1 MKNNLRYGIRKHK
14 LGAASVFLGTMI
26 VVGMGQDKEAAASE
40 QKTTTVEENG
50 NSATDNKT
58 SETQTTAT
66 NVNHI
71 EETQSYN
78 ATVTE
83 QPSNATQVT
92 TEEAPKAVQAPQT
105 AQPANIETVKE
116 EVVKEEAKPQVKET
130 TQSQDNSGDQRQV
143 DLTPKKATQNQVAE
157 TQVEVAQPR
166 TASESKPR
174 VTRSA
179 DVAEAKEASNAKV
192 ETGTDVT
199 SKVTVEIGSIE
210 GHNNTNKVEPHAG
223 QRAVLKYKLK
233 FENGLHQGDYF
244 DFTLSNNVNTHGV
257 STARKVPEIKN
268 GSVVMATGEVLEG
281 GKIRYTFT
289 NDIEDKVDVTAELE
303 INLFIDPK
311 TVQTNGNQTITSTLN
326 EEQTSKELDVKYKDG
341 IGNYYA
347 NLNGSIETFNKANN
361 RFSHVAFI
369 KPNNGK
375 TTSVT
380 VTGTLMK
387 GSNQNGNQPKVRI
400 FEYLGNNE
408 DIAKSVYANTTD
420 TSKFK
425 EVTSN
430 MSGNLNLQNNGSY
443 SLNIENLDKTYV
455 VHYDGEYLN
464 GTDEVDFRTQ
474 MVGHPEQLYK
484 YYYDRGYTLTWDN
497 GLVLYSNKANG
508 NGKNGPI
515 IQNNKFEYKEDTIKE
530 TLTGQYDKN
539 LVTTVEE
546 EYDSS
551 TLDIDYH
558 TAIDGG
564 GGYVDGYIETI
575 EETDSSAID
584 IDYHTA
590 VDSEAGHVGG
600 YTESSEESNPIDFEE
615 STHENSKHHAD
626 VVEYE
631 EDTNPG
637 GGQVTTE
644 SNLVEFDEE
653 STKGIVTGAVS
664 DHTTVEDTKEYT
676 TESNLIELVDE
687 LPEEHGQAQGPV
699 EEITENNHHISHS
712 GLGTENGHGNYD
724 VIEEIEENSHVD
736 IKSELGYEGG
746 QNSGN
751 QSFEE
756 DTEEDKPKYEQ
767 GGNIVDIDFDSVPQ
781 IHGQNKGNQS
791 FEEDTEKD
799 KPKYEHG
806 GNIIDIDFDSVPH
819 IHGFNKH
826 TEIIE
831 EDTNPGGGQ
840 VTTESNLVEFDEEST
855 KGIVTGAVSDHT
867 TVEDTK
873 EYTTESNLIELVD
886 ELPEEHGQAQGPIE
900 EITEN
905 NHHISHSGLGTE
917 NGHGN
922 YDVIEEIEE
931 NSHVDIKSELGYE
944 GGQNSGNQSF
954 EEDTEEDKPKYEQG
968 GNIVDI
974 DFDSVPQIH
983 GQNKGNQSF
992 EEDTEKDKP
1001 KYEQGGNIIDIDFD
1015 SVPHIHGFNKHTEI
1029 IEEDTNKDKP
1039 NYQFGG
1045 HNSVDFEEDT
1055 LPQVSG
1061 HNEGQQTIEEDTTP
1075 PIVPPTPPT
1084 PEVPSE
1090 PETPTPPT
1098 PEVPSEPETPTPPTP
1113 EVPTEPG
1120 KPIPPAKEEPK
1131 KPSKP
1136 VEQGKVVT
1144 PVIEINEK
1152 VKAVVPTKKAQSK
1165 KSELPETGGEEST
1178 NNGMLFGGLFS
1189 ILGLALLRRNKKNH
1203 KA

>member
-50 NSATDNKT
+50 NSATDNKV
-58 SETQTTAT
+58 SETQTTTT
-66 NVNHI
+66 NVNTI
-71 EETQSYN
+71 DETQSYS
-78 ATVTE
+78 ATATE

-105 AQPANIETVKE
+105 AQPANVETVKE
-116 EVVKEEAKPQVKET
+116 EVVKEEANPQVKET

-166 TASESKPR
+166 TALESKPR
-174 VTRSA
+174 
-179 DVAEAKEASNAKV
+179 
-192 ETGTDVT
+192 VT
-199 SKVTVEIGSIE
+199 SKVTVEDESKIE
-210 GHNNTNKVEPHAG
+210 APKGNNVQPHEG
-223 QRAVLKYKLK
+223 QRVVLKYKLK
-233 FENGLHQGDYF
+233 FQDGLKTGDYF

-257 STARKVPEIKN
+257 ATTRKVPDIKN
-268 GSVVMATGEVLEG
+268 GSLVMAKGQVLDNG
-281 GKIRYTFT
+281 RIRYTFT
-289 NDIEDKVDVTAELE
+289 DYIKDKVNVTANLE

-311 TVQTNGNQTITSTLN
+311 TVQSNGQQTITSKLN
-326 EEQTSKELDVKYKDG
+326 GKETSGTMQITYKDG
-341 IGNYYA
+341 VKNQYT
-347 NLNGSIETFNKANN
+347 NVNGSIETFDKEKNK
-361 RFSHVAFI
+361 FTHVAYI
-369 KPNNGK
+369 KPINGNNSD
-375 TTSVT
+375 SVT
-380 VTGTLMK
+380 VTGMLTQ
-387 GSNQNGNQPKVRI
+387 GSNENGTQPNVKI
-400 FEYLGNNE
+400 YEYVGVENGLPQ
-408 DIAKSVYANTTD
+408 SVYANTVDSTQLKD
-420 TSKFK
+420 
-425 EVTSN
+425 VTN
-430 MSGNLNLQNNGSY
+430 QMGDKLKVQNNGSY
-443 SLNIENLDKTYV
+443 SLNFDKLDKTYV
-455 VHYDGEYLN
+455 IHYTGDYLN
-464 GTDEVDFRTQ
+464 GTSEVNFRTQ
-474 MVGHPEQLYK
+474 LTGYPENRYK
-484 YYYDRGYTLTWDN
+484 TYYYYNNGYTLTWDN

-508 NGKNGPI
+508 DGKYGPI
-515 IQNNKFEYKEDTIKE
+515 VDSNNFEFSEDSGNGSIS
-530 TLTGQYDKN
+530 GQYDAKQIIE
-539 LVTTVEE
+539 TEE
-546 EYDSS
+546 NQDN
-551 TLDIDYH
+551 TPLDIDYH
-558 TAIDGG
+558 TAIDGE

-712 GLGTENGHGNYD
+712 GLGTENGHGNYG

-767 GGNIVDIDFDSVPQ
+767 GGNIIDIDFDSVPQ
-781 IHGQNKGNQS
+781 IHG
-791 FEEDTEKD
+791 
-799 KPKYEHG
+799 
-806 GNIIDIDFDSVPH
+806 
-819 IHGFNKH
+819 FNKH
-826 TEIIE
+826 
-831 EDTNPGGGQ
+831 N
-840 VTTESNLVEFDEEST
+840 
-855 KGIVTGAVSDHT
+855 
-867 TVEDTK
+867 
-873 EYTTESNLIELVD
+873 
-886 ELPEEHGQAQGPIE
+886 
-900 EITEN
+900 
-905 NHHISHSGLGTE
+905 
-917 NGHGN
+917 
-922 YDVIEEIEE
+922 
-931 NSHVDIKSELGYE
+931 
-944 GGQNSGNQSF
+944 
-954 EEDTEEDKPKYEQG
+954 
-968 GNIVDI
+968 
-974 DFDSVPQIH
+974 
-983 GQNKGNQSF
+983 
-992 EEDTEKDKP
+992 
-1001 KYEQGGNIIDIDFD
+1001 
-1015 SVPHIHGFNKHTEI
+1015 EI

-1055 LPQVSG
+1055 LPKVSG
-1061 HNEGQQTIEEDTTP
+1061 QNEGQQTIEEDTTP
-1075 PIVPPTPPT
+1075 PTPPT

-1090 PETPTPPT
+1090 PGTPTPPT
-1098 PEVPSEPETPTPPTP
+1098 PEVPSEPGKPTPPTP
-1113 EVPTEPG
+1113 EVPAEPG
-1120 KPIPPAKEEPK
+1120 KPVPPAKEEPK

-1152 VKAVVPTKKAQSK
+1152 VKAVAPTKQKQAK

-1178 NNGMLFGGLFS
+1178 NKGMLFGGLFS

>member
-83 QPSNATQVT
+83 QPSNTTQVT

-105 AQPANIETVKE
+105 AQPANVETVKE
-116 EVVKEEAKPQVKET
+116 EEKPQVKET
-130 TQSQDNSGDQRQV
+130 TQPQDNSGNQRQV
-143 DLTPKKATQNQVAE
+143 DLTPKKVTQNQGTE

-179 DVAEAKEASNAKV
+179 DVAEAKEASDVSEVK
-192 ETGTDVT
+192 GTDVT
-199 SKVTVEIGSIE
+199 SKVTVESGSIE
-210 GHNNTNKVEPHAG
+210 APQGNKVEPHAG
-223 QRAVLKYKLK
+223 QRVVLKYKLK
-233 FENGLHQGDYF
+233 FADGLKRGDYF
-244 DFTLSNNVNTHGV
+244 DFTLSNNVNTYGV

-268 GSVVMATGEVLEG
+268 GSVVMATGEILG
-281 GKIRYTFT
+281 NGNIRYTFT
-289 NDIEDKVDVTAELE
+289 NEIEHKVEVTANLE

-311 TVQTNGNQTITSTLN
+311 TVQSNGEQKITSKLN
-326 EEQTSKELDVKYKDG
+326 GEETEKTIPVVYNPGVSNSYTNV
-341 IGNYYA
+341 
-347 NLNGSIETFNKANN
+347 NGSIETFNKESNKFTHIAY
-361 RFSHVAFI
+361 I
-369 KPNNGK
+369 KPMNGNQSN
-375 TTSVT
+375 TVS
-380 VTGTLMK
+380 VTGTLTE
-387 GSNQNGNQPKVRI
+387 GSNLAGGQPTVKVY
-400 FEYLGNNE
+400 EYLGKKDE
-408 DIAKSVYANTTD
+408 LPQSVYANTSD
-420 TSKFK
+420 TNKFK
-425 EVTSN
+425 DVTKEMNGKLSV
-430 MSGNLNLQNNGSY
+430 QDNGSY
-443 SLNIENLDKTYV
+443 SLNLDKLDKTYV
-455 VHYDGEYLN
+455 IHYTGEYLQGSDQVN
-464 GTDEVDFRTQ
+464 FRTELY
-474 MVGHPEQLYK
+474 GYPERAYK
-484 YYYDRGYTLTWDN
+484 SYYVYGGYRLTWDN
-497 GLVLYSNKANG
+497 GLVLYSNKADG
-508 NGKNGPI
+508 NGKNGQI
-515 IQNNKFEYKEDTIKE
+515 IQDNDFEYKEDTAKG
-530 TLTGQYDKN
+530 TMSGQYDAKQIIE
-539 LVTTVEE
+539 TEE
-546 EYDSS
+546 NQDN
-551 TLDIDYH
+551 TPLDIDYH
-558 TAIDGG
+558 TAIDGE

-664 DHTTVEDTKEYT
+664 DHTTIEDTKEYT

-687 LPEEHGQAQGPV
+687 LPEEHGQAQGPI

-712 GLGTENGHGNYD
+712 GLGTENGHGNYG

-781 IHGQNKGNQS
+781 IHGQNKGDQS

-806 GNIIDIDFDSVPH
+806 GNIIDIDFDSVPQ

-826 TEIIE
+826 
-831 EDTNPGGGQ
+831 N
-840 VTTESNLVEFDEEST
+840 
-855 KGIVTGAVSDHT
+855 
-867 TVEDTK
+867 
-873 EYTTESNLIELVD
+873 
-886 ELPEEHGQAQGPIE
+886 
-900 EITEN
+900 
-905 NHHISHSGLGTE
+905 
-917 NGHGN
+917 
-922 YDVIEEIEE
+922 
-931 NSHVDIKSELGYE
+931 
-944 GGQNSGNQSF
+944 
-954 EEDTEEDKPKYEQG
+954 
-968 GNIVDI
+968 
-974 DFDSVPQIH
+974 
-983 GQNKGNQSF
+983 
-992 EEDTEKDKP
+992 
-1001 KYEQGGNIIDIDFD
+1001 
-1015 SVPHIHGFNKHTEI
+1015 EI

-1055 LPQVSG
+1055 LPKVSG
-1061 HNEGQQTIEEDTTP
+1061 QNEGQQTIEEDTT
-1075 PIVPPTPPT
+1075 PPTPPT

-1113 EVPTEPG
+1113 EVPAEPG
-1120 KPIPPAKEEPK
+1120 KPVPPAKEEPK

-1152 VKAVVPTKKAQSK
+1152 VKAVAPTKKAQSK

-1178 NNGMLFGGLFS
+1178 NKGMLFGGLFS
-1189 ILGLALLRRNKKNH
+1189 ILGLALLRRNKKNN

>member
-105 AQPANIETVKE
+105 AQPANLETVKE

-157 TQVEVAQPR
+157 IQVEVAQPR
-166 TASESKPR
+166 TVSESKPR

-179 DVAEAKEASNAKV
+179 DVVDAKEAKV

-199 SKVTVEIGSIE
+199 SKVTVTESSIE

-233 FENGLHQGDYF
+233 FEDGLKKGDYF
-244 DFTLSNNVNTHGV
+244 DFTLSNNVNTYGV
-257 STARKVPEIKN
+257 STARKLPEIKN
-268 GSVVMATGEVLEG
+268 GSVVMATGQLLG
-281 GKIRYTFT
+281 DGKIRYTFT
-289 NDIEDKVDVTAELE
+289 DYIDYKVNVTANLNL
-303 INLFIDPK
+303 NLFIDPRIVK
-311 TVQTNGNQTITSTLN
+311 NNGEETL
-326 EEQTSKELDVKYKDG
+326 TSKLNGKNTEKKIEVEYKDG
-341 IGNYYA
+341 IGKYYT
-347 NLNGSIETFNKANN
+347 NLNGSIETFNKADNK
-361 RFSHVAFI
+361 FTHVAYV
-369 KPNNGK
+369 KPINGNK
-375 TTSVT
+375 SESVSI
-380 VTGTLMK
+380 TGSLTQ
-387 GSNQNGNQPKVRI
+387 GSNVSGDSPIVKVY
-400 FEYLGNNE
+400 EYQGKETDLP
-408 DIAKSVYANTTD
+408 KSVSVNLTD
-420 TSKFK
+420 NSKFK
-425 EVTSN
+425 DVTSDMQN
-430 MSGNLNLQNNGSY
+430 KLTVQENGNYQLNL
-443 SLNIENLDKTYV
+443 EKLDKTYV
-455 VHYDGEYLN
+455 IHYTGEYSKE
-464 GTDEVDFRTQ
+464 TDEVNFRTQ
-474 MVGHPEQLYK
+474 VSAYPENSYR
-484 YYYDRGYTLTWDN
+484 YYSYYNNHYTLTWDN

-508 NGKNGPI
+508 DGKYGPI
-515 IQNNKFEYKEDTIKE
+515 VDSNNFEFSEDSGNGSIS
-530 TLTGQYDKN
+530 GQYDAKQIIE
-539 LVTTVEE
+539 TEE
-546 EYDSS
+546 NQDN
-551 TLDIDYH
+551 TPLDIDYH
-558 TAIDGG
+558 TAIDGE

-637 GGQVTTE
+637 GGQVITE

-653 STKGIVTGAVS
+653 STKGI
-664 DHTTVEDTKEYT
+664 
-676 TESNLIELVDE
+676 L
-687 LPEEHGQAQGPV
+687 
-699 EEITENNHHISHS
+699 
-712 GLGTENGHGNYD
+712 
-724 VIEEIEENSHVD
+724 
-736 IKSELGYEGG
+736 
-746 QNSGN
+746 
-751 QSFEE
+751 
-756 DTEEDKPKYEQ
+756 
-767 GGNIVDIDFDSVPQ
+767 
-781 IHGQNKGNQS
+781 
-791 FEEDTEKD
+791 
-799 KPKYEHG
+799 
-806 GNIIDIDFDSVPH
+806 
-819 IHGFNKH
+819 
-826 TEIIE
+826 
-831 EDTNPGGGQ
+831 
-840 VTTESNLVEFDEEST
+840 
-855 KGIVTGAVSDHT
+855 TGAVSDHT

-922 YDVIEEIEE
+922 YGVIEEIEE

-983 GQNKGNQSF
+983 GQNNGNQSF

-1001 KYEQGGNIIDIDFD
+1001 KYEHGGNIIDIDFD

-1039 NYQFGG
+1039 SYQFGG

-1055 LPQVSG
+1055 LPKVSG
-1061 HNEGQQTIEEDTTP
+1061 QNEGQQTIEEDTT
-1075 PIVPPTPPT
+1075 PPTPPT

-1113 EVPTEPG
+1113 EVPSEPEIPTPPTPEVPSEPETPTPPTPEVPAEPETPTPPTPEVPAEPG
-1120 KPIPPAKEEPK
+1120 KPVPPAKEEPK

-1152 VKAVVPTKKAQSK
+1152 VKAVAPTKKAQSK
-1165 KSELPETGGEEST
+1165 KSELPETGGEEPT
-1178 NNGMLFGGLFS
+1178 NKGMLFGGLFS

>member
-50 NSATDNKT
+50 NSATDNKVN
-58 SETQTTAT
+58 ETQTTTT
-66 NVNHI
+66 NVNTI
-71 EETQSYN
+71 DETQSYS
-78 ATVTE
+78 ATATE

-92 TEEAPKAVQAPQT
+92 TEKAPKAVQAVQAPQT
-105 AQPANIETVKE
+105 AQPANLETVKE

-166 TASESKPR
+166 TVSESKPR

-179 DVAEAKEASNAKV
+179 DVAEAKEASDVSEVK
-192 ETGTDVT
+192 GTDVT
-199 SKVTVEIGSIE
+199 SKVTVTESSIE

-257 STARKVPEIKN
+257 STVRKVPDILN
-268 GSVVMATGEVLEG
+268 GSLVMATGKVLGE

-289 NDIEDKVDVTAELE
+289 DYINNKVNVTANLE

-311 TVQTNGNQTITSTLN
+311 TVQDNGNQKITSMINDHETEKTIPISYN
-326 EEQTSKELDVKYKDG
+326 PGVSNT
-341 IGNYYA
+341 YA
-347 NLNGSIETFNKANN
+347 NINGSIETFNKADNK
-361 RFSHVAFI
+361 FTHVAYI
-369 KPNNGK
+369 IPKNGMS
-375 TTSVT
+375 TESATI
-380 VTGTLMK
+380 TGTLMK
-387 GSNQNGNQPKVRI
+387 GSNSNGNSPTVKI
-400 FEYLGNNE
+400 FEVLESNKE
-408 DIAKSVYANTTD
+408 LPKSVYANIND
-420 TSKFK
+420 TNTFK
-425 EVTSN
+425 DVTSQ
-430 MSGNLNLQNNGSY
+430 MKDNLTVSENGSY
-443 SLNIENLDKTYV
+443 SLNIENLNKTYV
-455 VHYDGEYLN
+455 VHYSGEYLS
-464 GTDEVDFRTQ
+464 GSHEVDFRTQ
-474 MVGHPEQLYK
+474 MTGHPKQQSI
-484 YYYDRGYTLTWDN
+484 YYYNHGYTLTWDN

-508 NGKNGPI
+508 DGKYGPI
-515 IQNNKFEYKEDTIKE
+515 VDSNNFEFSEDSGNGSIS
-530 TLTGQYDKN
+530 GQYDAKQIIE
-539 LVTTVEE
+539 TEE
-546 EYDSS
+546 NQDN
-551 TLDIDYH
+551 TPLDIDYH
-558 TAIDGG
+558 TAIDGE

-687 LPEEHGQAQGPV
+687 LPEEHGQAQGPI

-712 GLGTENGHGNYD
+712 GLGTENGHGNYG

-767 GGNIVDIDFDSVPQ
+767 GDNIVDIDFDSVPQ
-781 IHGQNKGNQS
+781 IHGQNKGDQS

-831 EDTNPGGGQ
+831 EDTN
-840 VTTESNLVEFDEEST
+840 
-855 KGIVTGAVSDHT
+855 
-867 TVEDTK
+867 
-873 EYTTESNLIELVD
+873 
-886 ELPEEHGQAQGPIE
+886 
-900 EITEN
+900 
-905 NHHISHSGLGTE
+905 
-917 NGHGN
+917 
-922 YDVIEEIEE
+922 
-931 NSHVDIKSELGYE
+931 
-944 GGQNSGNQSF
+944 
-954 EEDTEEDKPKYEQG
+954 
-968 GNIVDI
+968 
-974 DFDSVPQIH
+974 
-983 GQNKGNQSF
+983 
-992 EEDTEKDKP
+992 
-1001 KYEQGGNIIDIDFD
+1001 
-1015 SVPHIHGFNKHTEI
+1015 
-1029 IEEDTNKDKP
+1029 KDKP

-1045 HNSVDFEEDT
+1045 HNIVDFEEDT
-1055 LPQVSG
+1055 LPKVSG
-1061 HNEGQQTIEEDTTP
+1061 QNEGQQTIEEDTT
-1075 PIVPPTPPT
+1075 PPTPPT

-1113 EVPTEPG
+1113 EVPSEPETPTPPTPEVPSEPETPTPPTPEVPAEPG
-1120 KPIPPAKEEPK
+1120 KPVPPAKEEPK

-1152 VKAVVPTKKAQSK
+1152 VKAVAPTKKAQSK

-1178 NNGMLFGGLFS
+1178 NKGMLFGGLFS
-1189 ILGLALLRRNKKNH
+1189 ILGLALLRRNKKNN

>member
-105 AQPANIETVKE
+105 AQPANVETVKE
-116 EVVKEEAKPQVKET
+116 EEKPQVKET
-130 TQSQDNSGDQRQV
+130 TQPQDNSGNQRQV
-143 DLTPKKATQNQVAE
+143 DLTPKKVTQNQGTE

-179 DVAEAKEASNAKV
+179 DVAEAKEASDVSEVK
-192 ETGTDVT
+192 GTDVT
-199 SKVTVEIGSIE
+199 SKVTVESGSIE
-210 GHNNTNKVEPHAG
+210 APQGNKVEPHAG
-223 QRAVLKYKLK
+223 QRVVLKYKLK
-233 FENGLHQGDYF
+233 FADGLKRGDYF
-244 DFTLSNNVNTHGV
+244 DFTLSNNVNTYGV

-268 GSVVMATGEVLEG
+268 GSVVMATGEILG
-281 GKIRYTFT
+281 NGNIRYTFT
-289 NDIEDKVDVTAELE
+289 NEIEHKVEVTANLE

-311 TVQTNGNQTITSTLN
+311 TVQSNGEQKITSKLN
-326 EEQTSKELDVKYKDG
+326 GEETEKTIPVVYNPGVSNSYTNV
-341 IGNYYA
+341 
-347 NLNGSIETFNKANN
+347 NGSIETFNKESNKFTHIAY
-361 RFSHVAFI
+361 I
-369 KPNNGK
+369 KPMNGNQSN
-375 TTSVT
+375 TVS
-380 VTGTLMK
+380 VTGTLTE
-387 GSNQNGNQPKVRI
+387 GSNLAGGQPTVKVY
-400 FEYLGNNE
+400 EYLGKKDE
-408 DIAKSVYANTTD
+408 LPQSVYANTSD
-420 TSKFK
+420 TNKFK
-425 EVTSN
+425 DVTKEMNGKLSV
-430 MSGNLNLQNNGSY
+430 QDNGSY
-443 SLNIENLDKTYV
+443 SLNLDKLDKTYV
-455 VHYDGEYLN
+455 IHYTGEYLQGSDQVN
-464 GTDEVDFRTQ
+464 FRTELY
-474 MVGHPEQLYK
+474 GYPERAYK
-484 YYYDRGYTLTWDN
+484 SYYVYGGYRLTWDN
-497 GLVLYSNKANG
+497 GLVLYSNKADG
-508 NGKNGPI
+508 NGKNGQI
-515 IQNNKFEYKEDTIKE
+515 IQDNDFEYKEDTAKG
-530 TLTGQYDKN
+530 TMSGQYDAKQIIE
-539 LVTTVEE
+539 TEE
-546 EYDSS
+546 NQDN
-551 TLDIDYH
+551 TPLDIDYH
-558 TAIDGG
+558 TAIDGE

-664 DHTTVEDTKEYT
+664 DHTTIEDTKEYT

-687 LPEEHGQAQGPV
+687 LPEEHGQAQGPI

-712 GLGTENGHGNYD
+712 GLGTENGHGNYG

-781 IHGQNKGNQS
+781 IHGQNKGDQS

-806 GNIIDIDFDSVPH
+806 GNIIDIDFDSVPQ

-826 TEIIE
+826 
-831 EDTNPGGGQ
+831 N
-840 VTTESNLVEFDEEST
+840 
-855 KGIVTGAVSDHT
+855 
-867 TVEDTK
+867 
-873 EYTTESNLIELVD
+873 
-886 ELPEEHGQAQGPIE
+886 
-900 EITEN
+900 
-905 NHHISHSGLGTE
+905 
-917 NGHGN
+917 
-922 YDVIEEIEE
+922 
-931 NSHVDIKSELGYE
+931 
-944 GGQNSGNQSF
+944 
-954 EEDTEEDKPKYEQG
+954 
-968 GNIVDI
+968 
-974 DFDSVPQIH
+974 
-983 GQNKGNQSF
+983 
-992 EEDTEKDKP
+992 
-1001 KYEQGGNIIDIDFD
+1001 
-1015 SVPHIHGFNKHTEI
+1015 EI

-1055 LPQVSG
+1055 LPKVSG
-1061 HNEGQQTIEEDTTP
+1061 QNEGQQTIEEDTT
-1075 PIVPPTPPT
+1075 PPTPPT

-1090 PETPTPPT
+1090 PETPIPPT
-1098 PEVPSEPETPTPPTP
+1098 PEVPSEP
-1113 EVPTEPG
+1113 G
-1120 KPIPPAKEEPK
+1120 KPVPPAKEEPK

-1152 VKAVVPTKKAQSK
+1152 VKAVAPTKQKQSK

-1178 NNGMLFGGLFS
+1178 NKGMLFGGLFS
-1189 ILGLALLRRNKKNH
+1189 ILGLVLLRRNKKNN

>member
-50 NSATDNKT
+50 NSATDNKVN
-58 SETQTTAT
+58 ETQTTTT
-66 NVNHI
+66 NVNTI
-71 EETQSYN
+71 DETQSFS
-78 ATVTE
+78 ATATE

-92 TEEAPKAVQAPQT
+92 TEKAPKAVQAPQT
-105 AQPANIETVKE
+105 AQPANLETVKE
-116 EVVKEEAKPQVKET
+116 EVVKEEAKPQVET
-130 TQSQDNSGDQRQV
+130 TQPQDNSGDQRQV
-143 DLTPKKATQNQVAE
+143 DLTPKKTTQNQVAE

-179 DVAEAKEASNAKV
+179 DVVEAKEASDAKV

-199 SKVTVEIGSIE
+199 SKVTVTESSIE

-268 GSVVMATGEVLEG
+268 GSVVMATGKILEG

-326 EEQTSKELDVKYKDG
+326 GEQTSKELDVKYKDG

-361 RFSHVAFI
+361 RFTHVAFI

-375 TTSVT
+375 TTSLT

-387 GSNQNGNQPKVRI
+387 GSNQNGNQPKVRV

-425 EVTSN
+425 EVTSSMN
-430 MSGNLNLQNNGSY
+430 GNLNVQTNGSY
-443 SLNIENLDKTYV
+443 SLNLENLDKTYV

-530 TLTGQYDKN
+530 TLKGQYDKN

-558 TAIDGG
+558 TAIDGE

-653 STKGIVTGAVS
+653 STKDIVTGAVS
-664 DHTTVEDTKEYT
+664 DHTTIEDTKEYT
-676 TESNLIELVDE
+676 TEI
-687 LPEEHGQAQGPV
+687 
-699 EEITENNHHISHS
+699 
-712 GLGTENGHGNYD
+712 
-724 VIEEIEENSHVD
+724 
-736 IKSELGYEGG
+736 
-746 QNSGN
+746 
-751 QSFEE
+751 
-756 DTEEDKPKYEQ
+756 
-767 GGNIVDIDFDSVPQ
+767 
-781 IHGQNKGNQS
+781 
-791 FEEDTEKD
+791 
-799 KPKYEHG
+799 
-806 GNIIDIDFDSVPH
+806 
-819 IHGFNKH
+819 
-826 TEIIE
+826 
-831 EDTNPGGGQ
+831 
-840 VTTESNLVEFDEEST
+840 
-855 KGIVTGAVSDHT
+855 
-867 TVEDTK
+867 
-873 EYTTESNLIELVD
+873 NLIELVD

-922 YDVIEEIEE
+922 YGVIEEIEE

-944 GGQNSGNQSF
+944 GGQNSGDQSF

-983 GQNKGNQSF
+983 GQNNGNQSF

-1015 SVPHIHGFNKHTEI
+1015 SVPQIHGFNKHNEI

-1055 LPQVSG
+1055 LPKVSG
-1061 HNEGQQTIEEDTTP
+1061 QNEGQQTIEEDTTP
-1075 PIVPPTPPT
+1075 PTPPAPEVPSEPGEPTPPT

-1113 EVPTEPG
+1113 EVPSEPETPTPPTPEVPAEPG
-1120 KPIPPAKEEPK
+1120 KPVPPAKEEPK

-1152 VKAVVPTKKAQSK
+1152 VKAVAPTKQKQSK
-1165 KSELPETGGEEST
+1165 KFELPETGGEEST
-1178 NNGMLFGGLFS
+1178 NKGMLFGGLFS
-1189 ILGLALLRRNKKNH
+1189 ILGLALLRRNKKNN

>member
-58 SETQTTAT
+58 SETQTTT
-66 NVNHI
+66 NNVNTI
-71 EETQSYN
+71 DETQSYN

-83 QPSNATQVT
+83 QPSNVTQVT
-92 TEEAPKAVQAPQT
+92 TEEAPKVVQAPQT
-105 AQPANIETVKE
+105 AQPENVETVKE
-116 EVVKEEAKPQVKET
+116 EVVKEEVVKEEANPQVKET

-179 DVAEAKEASNAKV
+179 DVVDAKEASDVTEVK
-192 ETGTDVT
+192 GTDVT
-199 SKVTVEIGSIE
+199 SKVTVTESSIE
-210 GHNNTNKVEPHAG
+210 GHNNTNKVEPHEG

-233 FENGLHQGDYF
+233 FEKGLHQGDYF

-361 RFSHVAFI
+361 RFTHVAFI

-387 GSNQNGNQPKVRI
+387 GSNQNGNQPKVRV

-408 DIAKSVYANTTD
+408 EIAKSVYANTTD

-425 EVTSN
+425 EVKSN
-430 MSGNLNLQNNGSY
+430 MNGNLNVQTNGSY
-443 SLNIENLDKTYV
+443 SLNLENLDKTYV

-530 TLTGQYDKN
+530 TLKGQYDKN

-558 TAIDGG
+558 TAIDGE

-687 LPEEHGQAQGPV
+687 LA
-699 EEITENNHHISHS
+699 
-712 GLGTENGHGNYD
+712 
-724 VIEEIEENSHVD
+724 
-736 IKSELGYEGG
+736 
-746 QNSGN
+746 
-751 QSFEE
+751 
-756 DTEEDKPKYEQ
+756 
-767 GGNIVDIDFDSVPQ
+767 
-781 IHGQNKGNQS
+781 
-791 FEEDTEKD
+791 
-799 KPKYEHG
+799 
-806 GNIIDIDFDSVPH
+806 
-819 IHGFNKH
+819 
-826 TEIIE
+826 
-831 EDTNPGGGQ
+831 
-840 VTTESNLVEFDEEST
+840 
-855 KGIVTGAVSDHT
+855 
-867 TVEDTK
+867 
-873 EYTTESNLIELVD
+873 
-886 ELPEEHGQAQGPIE
+886 EEHGQAQGPIE

-983 GQNKGNQSF
+983 G
-992 EEDTEKDKP
+992 
-1001 KYEQGGNIIDIDFD
+1001 
-1015 SVPHIHGFNKHTEI
+1015 FNKHNEI

-1055 LPQVSG
+1055 LPKVSG
-1061 HNEGQQTIEEDTTP
+1061 QNEGQQTIEEDTTS
-1075 PIVPPTPPT
+1075 PTPPT

-1090 PETPTPPT
+1090 PGKPTPPT
-1098 PEVPSEPETPTPPTP
+1098 PEVPSEPGTTVPPTP
-1113 EVPTEPG
+1113 EVPAEPG
-1120 KPIPPAKEEPK
+1120 KPVPPAKEEPK

-1152 VKAVVPTKKAQSK
+1152 VKAVAPTKQKQSK

-1178 NNGMLFGGLFS
+1178 NKGMLFGGLFS

>member
-50 NSATDNKT
+50 NSATDNKVN
-58 SETQTTAT
+58 ETQTTTT
-66 NVNHI
+66 NVNTI
-71 EETQSYN
+71 DETQSYS
-78 ATVTE
+78 ATATE

-92 TEEAPKAVQAPQT
+92 TEKAPKAVQAPQT
-105 AQPANIETVKE
+105 AQPANLETVKE
-116 EVVKEEAKPQVKET
+116 EVVKEEAKPQVET
-130 TQSQDNSGDQRQV
+130 TQPQDNSGDQRQV
-143 DLTPKKATQNQVAE
+143 DLTPKKTTQNQVAE

-179 DVAEAKEASNAKV
+179 DVVEAKEASDAKV

-199 SKVTVEIGSIE
+199 SKVTVTESSIE

-268 GSVVMATGEVLEG
+268 GSVVMATGKILEG

-326 EEQTSKELDVKYKDG
+326 GEQTSKELDVKYKDG

-361 RFSHVAFI
+361 RFTHVAFI

-387 GSNQNGNQPKVRI
+387 GSNQNGNQPKVRV

-425 EVTSN
+425 EVTSSMN
-430 MSGNLNLQNNGSY
+430 GNLNVQTNGSY
-443 SLNIENLDKTYV
+443 SLNLENLDKTYV

-530 TLTGQYDKN
+530 TLKGQYDKN

-558 TAIDGG
+558 TAIDGE

-626 VVEYE
+626 VVGYE

-712 GLGTENGHGNYD
+712 GLGTENGHGNYG

-781 IHGQNKGNQS
+781 IQGQNN
-791 FEEDTEKD
+791 
-799 KPKYEHG
+799 
-806 GNIIDIDFDSVPH
+806 
-819 IHGFNKH
+819 
-826 TEIIE
+826 
-831 EDTNPGGGQ
+831 
-840 VTTESNLVEFDEEST
+840 
-855 KGIVTGAVSDHT
+855 
-867 TVEDTK
+867 
-873 EYTTESNLIELVD
+873 
-886 ELPEEHGQAQGPIE
+886 
-900 EITEN
+900 
-905 NHHISHSGLGTE
+905 
-917 NGHGN
+917 
-922 YDVIEEIEE
+922 
-931 NSHVDIKSELGYE
+931 
-944 GGQNSGNQSF
+944 
-954 EEDTEEDKPKYEQG
+954 
-968 GNIVDI
+968 
-974 DFDSVPQIH
+974 
-983 GQNKGNQSF
+983 GNQSF

-1015 SVPHIHGFNKHTEI
+1015 SVPQIHGFNKHNEI

-1045 HNSVDFEEDT
+1045 HSSVDFEEDT
-1055 LPQVSG
+1055 LPKVSG
-1061 HNEGQQTIEEDTTP
+1061 QNEGQQTIEEDTTP
-1075 PIVPPTPPT
+1075 PTPPTPEVPSEPETPVPPT

-1098 PEVPSEPETPTPPTP
+1098 PEVPA
-1113 EVPTEPG
+1113 EPG
-1120 KPIPPAKEEPK
+1120 KPVPPAKEEPK

-1152 VKAVVPTKKAQSK
+1152 VKAVAPTKQKQSK
-1165 KSELPETGGEEST
+1165 KFELPETGGEEST
-1178 NNGMLFGGLFS
+1178 NKGMLFGGLFS
-1189 ILGLALLRRNKKNH
+1189 ILGLALLRRNKKNN

>member
-1 MKNNLRYGIRKHK
+1 MHLKGDIIVKNNLRYGIRKHK

-40 QKTTTVEENG
+40 QKTTVEENG
-50 NSATDNKT
+50 NSATDNKV

-66 NVNHI
+66 NVNTI

-92 TEEAPKAVQAPQT
+92 TEEAPNAVQAPQT
-105 AQPANIETVKE
+105 AQPANVETVKE
-116 EVVKEEAKPQVKET
+116 EEKPQVKET
-130 TQSQDNSGDQRQV
+130 TQPQDNSGNQRQV
-143 DLTPKKATQNQVAE
+143 DLTPKKVTQNQGTE

-179 DVAEAKEASNAKV
+179 DVAEAKEASDVSEVK
-192 ETGTDVT
+192 GTDVT
-199 SKVTVEIGSIE
+199 SKVTVTESSIE

-257 STARKVPEIKN
+257 STVRKVPDILN
-268 GSVVMATGEVLEG
+268 GSLVMATGKVLGE

-289 NDIEDKVDVTAELE
+289 DYINNKVNVTANLE

-311 TVQTNGNQTITSTLN
+311 TVQDNGNQKITSMINDHETEKTILISYN
-326 EEQTSKELDVKYKDG
+326 PGVSNT
-341 IGNYYA
+341 YA
-347 NLNGSIETFNKANN
+347 NINGSIETFNKADNK
-361 RFSHVAFI
+361 FTHVAYI
-369 KPNNGK
+369 IPKNGMS
-375 TTSVT
+375 TESATI
-380 VTGTLMK
+380 TGTLMK
-387 GSNQNGNQPKVRI
+387 GSNSNGNSPTVKI
-400 FEYLGNNE
+400 FEVLESNKE
-408 DIAKSVYANTTD
+408 LPKSVYANIND
-420 TSKFK
+420 TNTFK
-425 EVTSN
+425 DVTSQ
-430 MSGNLNLQNNGSY
+430 MKDNLTVSENGSY
-443 SLNIENLDKTYV
+443 SLNIENLNKTYV
-455 VHYDGEYLN
+455 VHYSGEYLS
-464 GTDEVDFRTQ
+464 GSHEVDFRTQ
-474 MVGHPEQLYK
+474 MTGHPKQQSI
-484 YYYDRGYTLTWDN
+484 YYYNHGYTLTWDN

-508 NGKNGPI
+508 DGKYGPI
-515 IQNNKFEYKEDTIKE
+515 VDSNNFEFSEDSGNGSIS
-530 TLTGQYDKN
+530 GQYDAKQIIE
-539 LVTTVEE
+539 TEE
-546 EYDSS
+546 NQDN
-551 TLDIDYH
+551 TPLDIDYH
-558 TAIDGG
+558 TAIDGE

-687 LPEEHGQAQGPV
+687 LPEEHGQAQGPI

-712 GLGTENGHGNYD
+712 GLGTENGHGNYG

-781 IHGQNKGNQS
+781 IHGQNKGDQS

-831 EDTNPGGGQ
+831 EDTN
-840 VTTESNLVEFDEEST
+840 
-855 KGIVTGAVSDHT
+855 
-867 TVEDTK
+867 
-873 EYTTESNLIELVD
+873 
-886 ELPEEHGQAQGPIE
+886 
-900 EITEN
+900 
-905 NHHISHSGLGTE
+905 
-917 NGHGN
+917 
-922 YDVIEEIEE
+922 
-931 NSHVDIKSELGYE
+931 
-944 GGQNSGNQSF
+944 
-954 EEDTEEDKPKYEQG
+954 
-968 GNIVDI
+968 
-974 DFDSVPQIH
+974 
-983 GQNKGNQSF
+983 
-992 EEDTEKDKP
+992 
-1001 KYEQGGNIIDIDFD
+1001 
-1015 SVPHIHGFNKHTEI
+1015 
-1029 IEEDTNKDKP
+1029 KDKP

-1045 HNSVDFEEDT
+1045 HNIVDFEEDT
-1055 LPQVSG
+1055 LPKVSG
-1061 HNEGQQTIEEDTTP
+1061 QNEGQQTIEEDTTP
-1075 PIVPPTPPT
+1075 PTPPTPPT

-1113 EVPTEPG
+1113 EVPSEPETPTPPTPEVPSEPETPTPPTPEVPAEPG
-1120 KPIPPAKEEPK
+1120 KPVPPAKEEPK

-1152 VKAVVPTKKAQSK
+1152 VKAVAPTKKAQSK

-1178 NNGMLFGGLFS
+1178 NKGMLFGGLFS
-1189 ILGLALLRRNKKNH
+1189 ILGLALLRRNKKNN

>member
-1 MKNNLRYGIRKHK
+1 MKNSLRYGIRKHK

-40 QKTTTVEENG
+40 KNTTAVEENG
-50 NSATDNKT
+50 NSTTDNKS
-58 SETQTTAT
+58 SEQQTTTNNVNNIDGTQTYSTT
-66 NVNHI
+66 
-71 EETQSYN
+71 S
-78 ATVTE
+78 TE

-92 TEEAPKAVQAPQT
+92 SEVAPKAVEAPQNVQT
-105 AQPANIETVKE
+105 ANVETVKE
-116 EVVKEEAKPQVKET
+116 ERIKEEAKPQVKET
-130 TQSQDNSGDQRQV
+130 AKPQENNGDQKQV
-143 DLTPKKATQNQVAE
+143 DLTPKKSTQNQVAE

-166 TASESKPR
+166 AAESKPR

-179 DVAEAKEASNAKV
+179 DVVEAKDTSDAKM

-199 SKVTVEIGSIE
+199 SKVTVTESSIE

-233 FENGLHQGDYF
+233 FEDGLKRGDYF
-244 DFTLSNNVNTHGV
+244 DFTLSNNVNTYGV
-257 STARKVPEIKN
+257 STARKVPDIKN
-268 GSVVMATGEVLEG
+268 GSVVMATGKILED

-289 NDIEDKVDVTAELE
+289 NDVEHKVEVTANLE

-311 TVQTNGNQTITSTLN
+311 TFQSNGEEKVTSSLN
-326 EEQTSKELDVKYKDG
+326 GSKTEKNLKIEYKNG
-341 IGNYYA
+341 VGTYYA
-347 NLNGSIETFNKANN
+347 NVNGSIETFDKAKSK
-361 RFSHVAFI
+361 FTHVAYV
-369 KPNNGK
+369 KPLNQFKLGTVTVSGTVTDGSNPNGK
-375 TTSVT
+375 NPT
-380 VTGTLMK
+380 VK
-387 GSNQNGNQPKVRI
+387 IYEVSNDGKELPQ
-400 FEYLGNNE
+400 
-408 DIAKSVYANTTD
+408 SVYLDASD
-420 TSKFK
+420 TSKYK
-425 EVTSN
+425 DVTNEMQSKLTVYKN
-430 MSGNLNLQNNGSY
+430 GNYTL
-443 SLNIENLDKTYV
+443 NLDKLDKSYV
-455 VHYDGEYLN
+455 IHYSGEYLKDAN
-464 GTDEVDFRTQ
+464 EVNFRTQ
-474 MVGHPEQLYK
+474 MFGYPEPRYG
-484 YYYDRGYTLTWDN
+484 YYYNSYQLTWDN
-497 GLVLYSNKANG
+497 GLVLYSNKADG
-508 NGKNGPI
+508 NGKNGQI
-515 IQNNKFEYKEDTIKE
+515 IQNNDFEYKEDTLTE
-530 TLTGQYDKN
+530 TVTGQYDKN

-546 EYDSS
+546 ETDSS

-558 TAIDGG
+558 TAIDGE

-575 EETDSSAID
+575 EETDSSILD

-590 VDSEAGHVGG
+590 VDSEAGHLEG

-637 GGQVTTE
+637 GGQITTE

-653 STKGIVTGAVS
+653 STKGIVTGA
-664 DHTTVEDTKEYT
+664 
-676 TESNLIELVDE
+676 I
-687 LPEEHGQAQGPV
+687 
-699 EEITENNHHISHS
+699 
-712 GLGTENGHGNYD
+712 
-724 VIEEIEENSHVD
+724 
-736 IKSELGYEGG
+736 
-746 QNSGN
+746 
-751 QSFEE
+751 
-756 DTEEDKPKYEQ
+756 
-767 GGNIVDIDFDSVPQ
+767 
-781 IHGQNKGNQS
+781 
-791 FEEDTEKD
+791 
-799 KPKYEHG
+799 
-806 GNIIDIDFDSVPH
+806 
-819 IHGFNKH
+819 
-826 TEIIE
+826 
-831 EDTNPGGGQ
+831 
-840 VTTESNLVEFDEEST
+840 
-855 KGIVTGAVSDHT
+855 SDHT

-922 YDVIEEIEE
+922 YGIIEEIEE

-974 DFDSVPQIH
+974 DFDSVPQIQ
-983 GQNKGNQSF
+983 GQNKGDQSF
-992 EEDTEKDKP
+992 EEDTEEDKP

-1015 SVPHIHGFNKHTEI
+1015 SVPHIHGFNKHNEM

-1039 NYQFGG
+1039 SYQFGG

-1055 LPQVSG
+1055 LPKVSG
-1061 HNEGQQTIEEDTTP
+1061 QNKGQQTIEEDTTP

-1090 PETPTPPT
+1090 PETPTPPAPEVPSEPEKPTPPTPEVPSEPEKPTPPTPDVPSEPEKPTPPT

-1113 EVPTEPG
+1113 EVPSEPG
-1120 KPIPPAKEEPK
+1120 KPVPPAKEEPK

-1152 VKAVVPTKKAQSK
+1152 VKTVTPVKAQQPK
-1165 KSELPETGGEEST
+1165 QVDQKELPQTGSEEST
-1178 NNGMLFGGLFS
+1178 NKGMLFGGLFG
-1189 ILGLALLRRNKKNH
+1189 ILGLALLRRNKKNN

>member
-40 QKTTTVEENG
+40 QKTTVEENG
-50 NSATDNKT
+50 NSATDNKV

-66 NVNHI
+66 NVNTI

-92 TEEAPKAVQAPQT
+92 TEEAPNAVQEPQT
-105 AQPANIETVKE
+105 AQPANVETVKE
-116 EVVKEEAKPQVKET
+116 EEKPQVKET
-130 TQSQDNSGDQRQV
+130 TQPQDNSGNQRQV
-143 DLTPKKATQNQVAE
+143 DLTPKKVTQNQGTE

-179 DVAEAKEASNAKV
+179 DVVESKEASDAKV
-192 ETGTDVT
+192 EMGTDVT
-199 SKVTVEIGSIE
+199 SKVTVTESSIE

-233 FENGLHQGDYF
+233 FEKGLHKGDYF

-268 GSVVMATGEVLEG
+268 GSVVMATGKILEG

-326 EEQTSKELDVKYKDG
+326 GEQTSKELDVKYKDG

-361 RFSHVAFI
+361 RFTHVAFI
-369 KPNNGK
+369 KANNGK

-387 GSNQNGNQPKVRI
+387 GSNQNGNQPKVRV

-425 EVTSN
+425 EVTSSMN
-430 MSGNLNLQNNGSY
+430 GNLNVQTNGSY
-443 SLNIENLDKTYV
+443 SLNLENLDKTYV

-558 TAIDGG
+558 TAIDGE

-644 SNLVEFDEE
+644 SNLVEFDE
-653 STKGIVTGAVS
+653 
-664 DHTTVEDTKEYT
+664 D
-676 TESNLIELVDE
+676 
-687 LPEEHGQAQGPV
+687 
-699 EEITENNHHISHS
+699 
-712 GLGTENGHGNYD
+712 
-724 VIEEIEENSHVD
+724 
-736 IKSELGYEGG
+736 
-746 QNSGN
+746 
-751 QSFEE
+751 
-756 DTEEDKPKYEQ
+756 
-767 GGNIVDIDFDSVPQ
+767 
-781 IHGQNKGNQS
+781 
-791 FEEDTEKD
+791 
-799 KPKYEHG
+799 
-806 GNIIDIDFDSVPH
+806 
-819 IHGFNKH
+819 
-826 TEIIE
+826 
-831 EDTNPGGGQ
+831 
-840 VTTESNLVEFDEEST
+840 ST

-922 YDVIEEIEE
+922 YGVIEEIEE

-983 GQNKGNQSF
+983 GQNNGNQSF

-1001 KYEQGGNIIDIDFD
+1001 KYEHGGNIIDIDFD

-1055 LPQVSG
+1055 LPKVSG
-1061 HNEGQQTIEEDTTP
+1061 QNEGQQTIEEDTT
-1075 PIVPPTPPT
+1075 PPTPPT

-1113 EVPTEPG
+1113 EVPSEPETPTPPTPEVPAEPG
-1120 KPIPPAKEEPK
+1120 KPVPPAKEEPK

-1152 VKAVVPTKKAQSK
+1152 VKAVAPTKKPQSK

-1178 NNGMLFGGLFS
+1178 NKGMLFGGLFS

>member
-50 NSATDNKT
+50 NSATDNKVN
-58 SETQTTAT
+58 ETQTTTT
-66 NVNHI
+66 NVNTI
-71 EETQSYN
+71 DETQSYS
-78 ATVTE
+78 ATATE

-92 TEEAPKAVQAPQT
+92 TEKAPKAVQAPQT
-105 AQPANIETVKE
+105 AQPANLETVKE
-116 EVVKEEAKPQVKET
+116 EVVKEEAKPQVET

-143 DLTPKKATQNQVAE
+143 DLTPKKATQSQVAE

-166 TASESKPR
+166 TVSESKPR

-179 DVAEAKEASNAKV
+179 DVVDAKEASNASEIK
-192 ETGTDVT
+192 GTDVT
-199 SKVTVEIGSIE
+199 SKVTVESGSIE
-210 GHNNTNKVEPHAG
+210 APQGNKVEPHAG
-223 QRAVLKYKLK
+223 QRVVLKYKLK
-233 FENGLHQGDYF
+233 FEKGLHKGDYF
-244 DFTLSNNVNTHGV
+244 DFTLSNNVNTYGV

-268 GSVVMATGEVLEG
+268 GSVVMATGQLLG
-281 GKIRYTFT
+281 NGKIRYTFT
-289 NDIEDKVDVTAELE
+289 DYIDYKVNVTADLE

-311 TVQTNGNQTITSTLN
+311 TVQSNGQQTITSTLN
-326 EEQTSKELDVKYKDG
+326 DKETKNTLPIEYNPGVSN
-341 IGNYYA
+341 IYA
-347 NLNGSIETFNKANN
+347 NINGSIETFDKGNN
-361 RFSHVAFI
+361 RFTHVAYI
-369 KPNNGK
+369 KPQNGQK
-375 TTSVT
+375 SDSVSI
-380 VTGTLMK
+380 TGTLTQ
-387 GSNQNGNQPKVRI
+387 GSKADGKAPTVKVYEVLKDANGLPQ
-400 FEYLGNNE
+400 
-408 DIAKSVYANTTD
+408 SVYANVSD
-420 TSKFK
+420 SSMFK
-425 EVTSN
+425 DVTEE
-430 MSGNLNLQNNGSY
+430 MKDKLKVENNGNYKLDIEKLEKSY
-443 SLNIENLDKTYV
+443 VI
-455 VHYDGEYLN
+455 HYDGEYLSGSDQVN
-464 GTDEVDFRTQ
+464 FRTH
-474 MVGHPEQLYK
+474 MFGYPEQQYK
-484 YYYDRGYTLTWDN
+484 YYYTHLGYKLTWDN
-497 GLVLYSNKANG
+497 GLVLYSNKAKGDGTNG
-508 NGKNGPI
+508 TI
-515 IQNNKFEYKEDTIKE
+515 TESNNMTFDEEYGTGVI
-530 TLTGQYDKN
+530 TGQYDKN

-558 TAIDGG
+558 TAIDGE

-653 STKGIVTGAVS
+653 STKGILTGAVS

-687 LPEEHGQAQGPV
+687 LPEEHGQAQGPI

-712 GLGTENGHGNYD
+712 GLGTENGHGNYG

-781 IHGQNKGNQS
+781 IHGQNKGDQS

-831 EDTNPGGGQ
+831 EDTN
-840 VTTESNLVEFDEEST
+840 
-855 KGIVTGAVSDHT
+855 
-867 TVEDTK
+867 
-873 EYTTESNLIELVD
+873 
-886 ELPEEHGQAQGPIE
+886 
-900 EITEN
+900 
-905 NHHISHSGLGTE
+905 
-917 NGHGN
+917 
-922 YDVIEEIEE
+922 
-931 NSHVDIKSELGYE
+931 
-944 GGQNSGNQSF
+944 
-954 EEDTEEDKPKYEQG
+954 
-968 GNIVDI
+968 
-974 DFDSVPQIH
+974 
-983 GQNKGNQSF
+983 
-992 EEDTEKDKP
+992 
-1001 KYEQGGNIIDIDFD
+1001 
-1015 SVPHIHGFNKHTEI
+1015 
-1029 IEEDTNKDKP
+1029 KDKP

-1045 HNSVDFEEDT
+1045 HNIVDFEEDT
-1055 LPQVSG
+1055 LPKVSG
-1061 HNEGQQTIEEDTTP
+1061 QNEGQQTIEEDTTP
-1075 PIVPPTPPT
+1075 PTPPTPPT

-1098 PEVPSEPETPTPPTP
+1098 PEVPSEPETPTPPTTEVPSEPETPTPPTP
-1113 EVPTEPG
+1113 EVPSEPETPTPPTPEVPAEPG
-1120 KPIPPAKEEPK
+1120 KPVPPAKEEPK

-1152 VKAVVPTKKAQSK
+1152 VKAVAPTKKAQSK

-1178 NNGMLFGGLFS
+1178 NKGMLFGGLFS
-1189 ILGLALLRRNKKNH
+1189 ILGLALLRRNKKNN

>member
-50 NSATDNKT
+50 NSATDNKV
-58 SETQTTAT
+58 SETQTTTT
-66 NVNHI
+66 NVNTI
-71 EETQSYN
+71 DETQSYS
-78 ATVTE
+78 ATATE

-105 AQPANIETVKE
+105 AQPANVETVKE
-116 EVVKEEAKPQVKET
+116 EVVKEEANPQVKET

-166 TASESKPR
+166 TALESKPR
-174 VTRSA
+174 VTRST
-179 DVAEAKEASNAKV
+179 DVAEAKEASDAKV

-199 SKVTVEIGSIE
+199 SKVTVEDESKIE
-210 GHNNTNKVEPHAG
+210 APKGNNVQPHEG
-223 QRAVLKYKLK
+223 QRVVLKYKLK
-233 FENGLHQGDYF
+233 FQDGLKTGDYF

-257 STARKVPEIKN
+257 ATTRKVPDIKN
-268 GSVVMATGEVLEG
+268 GSLVMAKGQVLDNG
-281 GKIRYTFT
+281 RIRYTFT
-289 NDIEDKVDVTAELE
+289 DYIKDKVNVTANLE

-311 TVQTNGNQTITSTLN
+311 TVQSNGQQTITSKLN
-326 EEQTSKELDVKYKDG
+326 GKETSGTMQITYKDG
-341 IGNYYA
+341 VKNQYT
-347 NLNGSIETFNKANN
+347 NVNGSIETFDKEKNK
-361 RFSHVAFI
+361 FTHVAYI
-369 KPNNGK
+369 KPINGNNSD
-375 TTSVT
+375 SVT
-380 VTGTLMK
+380 VTGMLTQ
-387 GSNQNGNQPKVRI
+387 GSNENGTQPNVKI
-400 FEYLGNNE
+400 YEYVGVENGLPQ
-408 DIAKSVYANTTD
+408 SVYANTVDSTQLKD
-420 TSKFK
+420 
-425 EVTSN
+425 VTN
-430 MSGNLNLQNNGSY
+430 QMGDKLKVQNNGSY
-443 SLNIENLDKTYV
+443 SLNFDKLDKTYV
-455 VHYDGEYLN
+455 IHYTGDYLN
-464 GTDEVDFRTQ
+464 GTSEVNFRTQ
-474 MVGHPEQLYK
+474 LTGYPENRYK
-484 YYYDRGYTLTWDN
+484 TYYYYNNGYTLTWDN

-508 NGKNGPI
+508 DGKYGPI
-515 IQNNKFEYKEDTIKE
+515 VDSNNFEFSEDSGNGSIS
-530 TLTGQYDKN
+530 GQYDAKQ
-539 LVTTVEE
+539 
-546 EYDSS
+546 
-551 TLDIDYH
+551 I
-558 TAIDGG
+558 
-564 GGYVDGYIETI
+564 IET
-575 EETDSSAID
+575 EENQDNTPLD

-590 VDSEAGHVGG
+590 VDSEARHVGG

-712 GLGTENGHGNYD
+712 GLGTENGHGNYG

-767 GGNIVDIDFDSVPQ
+767 GGNIIDIDFDSVPQ
-781 IHGQNKGNQS
+781 IHG
-791 FEEDTEKD
+791 
-799 KPKYEHG
+799 
-806 GNIIDIDFDSVPH
+806 
-819 IHGFNKH
+819 FNKH
-826 TEIIE
+826 
-831 EDTNPGGGQ
+831 N
-840 VTTESNLVEFDEEST
+840 
-855 KGIVTGAVSDHT
+855 
-867 TVEDTK
+867 
-873 EYTTESNLIELVD
+873 
-886 ELPEEHGQAQGPIE
+886 
-900 EITEN
+900 
-905 NHHISHSGLGTE
+905 
-917 NGHGN
+917 
-922 YDVIEEIEE
+922 
-931 NSHVDIKSELGYE
+931 
-944 GGQNSGNQSF
+944 
-954 EEDTEEDKPKYEQG
+954 
-968 GNIVDI
+968 
-974 DFDSVPQIH
+974 
-983 GQNKGNQSF
+983 
-992 EEDTEKDKP
+992 
-1001 KYEQGGNIIDIDFD
+1001 
-1015 SVPHIHGFNKHTEI
+1015 EI

-1055 LPQVSG
+1055 LPKVSG
-1061 HNEGQQTIEEDTTP
+1061 QNEGQQTIEEDTTP
-1075 PIVPPTPPT
+1075 PTPPT

-1090 PETPTPPT
+1090 PGTPTPPT
-1098 PEVPSEPETPTPPTP
+1098 PEVPSEPGKPTPPTP
-1113 EVPTEPG
+1113 EVPAEPG
-1120 KPIPPAKEEPK
+1120 KPVPPAKEEPK

-1152 VKAVVPTKKAQSK
+1152 VKAVAPTKQKQAK

-1178 NNGMLFGGLFS
+1178 NKGMLFGGLFS

>member
-40 QKTTTVEENG
+40 QKTTVEENG
-50 NSATDNKT
+50 NSATDNKV

-66 NVNHI
+66 NVNTI

-92 TEEAPKAVQAPQT
+92 TEEAPNAVQAPQT
-105 AQPANIETVKE
+105 AQPANVETVKE
-116 EVVKEEAKPQVKET
+116 EEKPQVKET
-130 TQSQDNSGDQRQV
+130 TQPQDNSGNQRQV
-143 DLTPKKATQNQVAE
+143 DLTPKKVTQNQGTE

-179 DVAEAKEASNAKV
+179 DVAEAKEASDVSEVK
-192 ETGTDVT
+192 GTDVT
-199 SKVTVEIGSIE
+199 SKVTVTESSIE

-257 STARKVPEIKN
+257 STVRKVPDILN
-268 GSVVMATGEVLEG
+268 GSLVMATGKVLGE

-289 NDIEDKVDVTAELE
+289 DYINNKVNVTANLE

-311 TVQTNGNQTITSTLN
+311 TVQDNGNQKITSMINDHETEKTIPISYN
-326 EEQTSKELDVKYKDG
+326 PGVSNT
-341 IGNYYA
+341 YA
-347 NLNGSIETFNKANN
+347 NINGSIETFNKADNK
-361 RFSHVAFI
+361 FTHVAYI
-369 KPNNGK
+369 IPKNGMS
-375 TTSVT
+375 TESATI
-380 VTGTLMK
+380 TGTLMK
-387 GSNQNGNQPKVRI
+387 GSNSNGNSPTVKI
-400 FEYLGNNE
+400 FEVLESNKE
-408 DIAKSVYANTTD
+408 LPKSVYANIND
-420 TSKFK
+420 TNTFK
-425 EVTSN
+425 DVTSQ
-430 MSGNLNLQNNGSY
+430 MKDNLTVSENGSY
-443 SLNIENLDKTYV
+443 SLNIENLNKTYV
-455 VHYDGEYLN
+455 VHYSGEYLS
-464 GTDEVDFRTQ
+464 GSHEVDFRTQ
-474 MVGHPEQLYK
+474 MTGHPKQQSI
-484 YYYDRGYTLTWDN
+484 YYYNHGYTLTWDN

-508 NGKNGPI
+508 DGKYGPI
-515 IQNNKFEYKEDTIKE
+515 VDSNNFEFSEDSGNGSIS
-530 TLTGQYDKN
+530 GQYDAKQIIE
-539 LVTTVEE
+539 TEE
-546 EYDSS
+546 NQDN
-551 TLDIDYH
+551 TPLDIDYH
-558 TAIDGG
+558 TAIDGE

-687 LPEEHGQAQGPV
+687 LPEEHGQAQGPI

-712 GLGTENGHGNYD
+712 GLGTENGHGNYG

-781 IHGQNKGNQS
+781 IHGQNKGDQS

-831 EDTNPGGGQ
+831 EDTN
-840 VTTESNLVEFDEEST
+840 
-855 KGIVTGAVSDHT
+855 
-867 TVEDTK
+867 
-873 EYTTESNLIELVD
+873 
-886 ELPEEHGQAQGPIE
+886 
-900 EITEN
+900 
-905 NHHISHSGLGTE
+905 
-917 NGHGN
+917 
-922 YDVIEEIEE
+922 
-931 NSHVDIKSELGYE
+931 
-944 GGQNSGNQSF
+944 
-954 EEDTEEDKPKYEQG
+954 
-968 GNIVDI
+968 
-974 DFDSVPQIH
+974 
-983 GQNKGNQSF
+983 
-992 EEDTEKDKP
+992 
-1001 KYEQGGNIIDIDFD
+1001 
-1015 SVPHIHGFNKHTEI
+1015 
-1029 IEEDTNKDKP
+1029 KDKP

-1045 HNSVDFEEDT
+1045 HNIVDFEEDT
-1055 LPQVSG
+1055 LPKVSG
-1061 HNEGQQTIEEDTTP
+1061 QNEGQQTIEEDTTP
-1075 PIVPPTPPT
+1075 PTPPTPPT

-1113 EVPTEPG
+1113 EVPAEPG
-1120 KPIPPAKEEPK
+1120 KPVPPAKEEPK

-1152 VKAVVPTKKAQSK
+1152 VKAVAPTKKAQSK

-1178 NNGMLFGGLFS
+1178 NKGMLFGGLFS
-1189 ILGLALLRRNKKNH
+1189 ILGLALLRRNKKNN

>member
-50 NSATDNKT
+50 NSATDNKVN
-58 SETQTTAT
+58 ETQTTTT
-66 NVNHI
+66 NVNTI
-71 EETQSYN
+71 DETQSYS
-78 ATVTE
+78 ATATE

-92 TEEAPKAVQAPQT
+92 TEKAPKAVQAVQAPQT
-105 AQPANIETVKE
+105 AQPANLETVKE

-166 TASESKPR
+166 TVSESKPR

-179 DVAEAKEASNAKV
+179 DVAEAKEASDVSEVK
-192 ETGTDVT
+192 GTDVT
-199 SKVTVEIGSIE
+199 SKVTVTESSIE

-257 STARKVPEIKN
+257 STVRKVPDILN
-268 GSVVMATGEVLEG
+268 GSLVMATGKVLGE

-289 NDIEDKVDVTAELE
+289 DYINNKVNVTANLE

-311 TVQTNGNQTITSTLN
+311 TVQDNGNQKITSMINDHETEKTIPISYN
-326 EEQTSKELDVKYKDG
+326 PGVSNT
-341 IGNYYA
+341 YA
-347 NLNGSIETFNKANN
+347 NINGSIETFNKADNK
-361 RFSHVAFI
+361 FTHVAYI
-369 KPNNGK
+369 IPKNGMS
-375 TTSVT
+375 TESATI
-380 VTGTLMK
+380 TGTLMK
-387 GSNQNGNQPKVRI
+387 GSNSNGNSPTVKI
-400 FEYLGNNE
+400 FEVLESNKE
-408 DIAKSVYANTTD
+408 LPKSVYANIND
-420 TSKFK
+420 TNTFK
-425 EVTSN
+425 DVTSQ
-430 MSGNLNLQNNGSY
+430 MKDNLTVSENGSY
-443 SLNIENLDKTYV
+443 SLNIENLNKTYV
-455 VHYDGEYLN
+455 VHYSGEYLS
-464 GTDEVDFRTQ
+464 GSHEVDFRTQ
-474 MVGHPEQLYK
+474 MTGHPKQQSI
-484 YYYDRGYTLTWDN
+484 YYYNHGYTLTWDN

-508 NGKNGPI
+508 DGKYGPI
-515 IQNNKFEYKEDTIKE
+515 VDSNNFEFSEDSGNGSIS
-530 TLTGQYDKN
+530 GQYDAKQIIE
-539 LVTTVEE
+539 TEE
-546 EYDSS
+546 NQDN
-551 TLDIDYH
+551 TPLDIDYH
-558 TAIDGG
+558 TAIDGE

-687 LPEEHGQAQGPV
+687 LPEEHGQAQGPI

-712 GLGTENGHGNYD
+712 GLGTENGHGNYG

-781 IHGQNKGNQS
+781 IHGQNKGDQS

-831 EDTNPGGGQ
+831 EDTN
-840 VTTESNLVEFDEEST
+840 
-855 KGIVTGAVSDHT
+855 
-867 TVEDTK
+867 
-873 EYTTESNLIELVD
+873 
-886 ELPEEHGQAQGPIE
+886 
-900 EITEN
+900 
-905 NHHISHSGLGTE
+905 
-917 NGHGN
+917 
-922 YDVIEEIEE
+922 
-931 NSHVDIKSELGYE
+931 
-944 GGQNSGNQSF
+944 
-954 EEDTEEDKPKYEQG
+954 
-968 GNIVDI
+968 
-974 DFDSVPQIH
+974 
-983 GQNKGNQSF
+983 
-992 EEDTEKDKP
+992 
-1001 KYEQGGNIIDIDFD
+1001 
-1015 SVPHIHGFNKHTEI
+1015 
-1029 IEEDTNKDKP
+1029 KDKP

-1045 HNSVDFEEDT
+1045 HNIVDFEEDT
-1055 LPQVSG
+1055 LPKVSG
-1061 HNEGQQTIEEDTTP
+1061 QNEGQQTIEEDTTP
-1075 PIVPPTPPT
+1075 PTPPTPPT

-1098 PEVPSEPETPTPPTP
+1098 PEVPSEPETPTPPTLEVPSEPETPTPPTP
-1113 EVPTEPG
+1113 EVPSEPETPTPPTPEVPAEPG
-1120 KPIPPAKEEPK
+1120 KPVPPAKEEPK

-1152 VKAVVPTKKAQSK
+1152 VKAVAPTKKAQSK

-1178 NNGMLFGGLFS
+1178 NKGMLFGGLFS
-1189 ILGLALLRRNKKNH
+1189 ILGLALLRRNKKNN

>member
-50 NSATDNKT
+50 NSATDNKVN
-58 SETQTTAT
+58 ETQTTTT
-66 NVNHI
+66 NVNTI
-71 EETQSYN
+71 DETQSYS
-78 ATVTE
+78 ATATE

-92 TEEAPKAVQAPQT
+92 TEKAPKAVQAVQAPQT
-105 AQPANIETVKE
+105 AQPANLETVKE

-166 TASESKPR
+166 TVSESKPR

-179 DVAEAKEASNAKV
+179 DVVDAKEASDVSEVK
-192 ETGTDVT
+192 GTDVT
-199 SKVTVEIGSIE
+199 SKVTVEDESKIE
-210 GHNNTNKVEPHAG
+210 APKGNNVQPHEG
-223 QRAVLKYKLK
+223 QRVVLKYKLK
-233 FENGLHQGDYF
+233 FQDGLKTGDYF

-257 STARKVPEIKN
+257 STIRKVPDIKN
-268 GSVVMATGEVLEG
+268 GSLVMAKGQVLDNG
-281 GKIRYTFT
+281 RIRYTFI
-289 NDIEDKVDVTAELE
+289 DYIKDKVNVTANLE

-311 TVQTNGNQTITSTLN
+311 TVQSNGQQTITSKLN
-326 EEQTSKELDVKYKDG
+326 GKETSGTMQITYKDG
-341 IGNYYA
+341 VKNQYT
-347 NLNGSIETFNKANN
+347 NVNGSIETFDKEKNK
-361 RFSHVAFI
+361 FTHVAYI
-369 KPNNGK
+369 KPINGNNSD
-375 TTSVT
+375 SVT
-380 VTGTLMK
+380 VTGMLTQ
-387 GSNQNGNQPKVRI
+387 GSNENGTQPNVKI
-400 FEYLGNNE
+400 YEYVGTENGLPQ
-408 DIAKSVYANTTD
+408 SVYANTADSTQLKD
-420 TSKFK
+420 
-425 EVTSN
+425 VTN
-430 MSGNLNLQNNGSY
+430 QMSDKLKVQNNGSY
-443 SLNIENLDKTYV
+443 SLNFDKLDKTYV
-455 VHYDGEYLN
+455 IHYTGDYLN
-464 GTDEVDFRTQ
+464 GTSEVNFRTQ
-474 MVGHPEQLYK
+474 LTGYPENRYK
-484 YYYDRGYTLTWDN
+484 TYYYNNGYILTWDN

-508 NGKNGPI
+508 DGKYGPI
-515 IQNNKFEYKEDTIKE
+515 VDSNNFEFSEDSGNGSIS
-530 TLTGQYDKN
+530 GQYDAKQIIE
-539 LVTTVEE
+539 TEE
-546 EYDSS
+546 NQDN
-551 TLDIDYH
+551 TPLDIDYH
-558 TAIDGG
+558 TAIDGE

-653 STKGIVTGAVS
+653 STRVIVTGAVS

-687 LPEEHGQAQGPV
+687 LPEEHGQVQGPI

-712 GLGTENGHGNYD
+712 GLGTENGHGNYG

-781 IHGQNKGNQS
+781 IHGQNKGDQS

-831 EDTNPGGGQ
+831 EDTN
-840 VTTESNLVEFDEEST
+840 
-855 KGIVTGAVSDHT
+855 
-867 TVEDTK
+867 
-873 EYTTESNLIELVD
+873 
-886 ELPEEHGQAQGPIE
+886 
-900 EITEN
+900 
-905 NHHISHSGLGTE
+905 
-917 NGHGN
+917 
-922 YDVIEEIEE
+922 
-931 NSHVDIKSELGYE
+931 
-944 GGQNSGNQSF
+944 
-954 EEDTEEDKPKYEQG
+954 
-968 GNIVDI
+968 
-974 DFDSVPQIH
+974 
-983 GQNKGNQSF
+983 
-992 EEDTEKDKP
+992 
-1001 KYEQGGNIIDIDFD
+1001 
-1015 SVPHIHGFNKHTEI
+1015 
-1029 IEEDTNKDKP
+1029 KDKP

-1045 HNSVDFEEDT
+1045 HNIVDFEEDT
-1055 LPQVSG
+1055 LPKVSG
-1061 HNEGQQTIEEDTTP
+1061 QNEGQQTIEEDTT
-1075 PIVPPTPPT
+1075 PPTPPT

-1098 PEVPSEPETPTPPTP
+1098 PEVPSEPEVPTPPTP
-1113 EVPTEPG
+1113 EIPSEPG
-1120 KPIPPAKEEPK
+1120 KPVPPAKEEPK

-1152 VKAVVPTKKAQSK
+1152 VKAVAPTKKAQSK

-1178 NNGMLFGGLFS
+1178 NKGMLFGGLFS
-1189 ILGLALLRRNKKNH
+1189 ILGLALLRRNKKNN

>member
-40 QKTTTVEENG
+40 QKTTVEENG
-50 NSATDNKT
+50 NSATDNKV

-66 NVNHI
+66 NVNTI

-92 TEEAPKAVQAPQT
+92 TEEAPNAVQAPQT
-105 AQPANIETVKE
+105 AQPANVETVKE
-116 EVVKEEAKPQVKET
+116 EEKPQVKET
-130 TQSQDNSGDQRQV
+130 TQPQDNSGNQRQV
-143 DLTPKKATQNQVAE
+143 DLTPKKVTQNQGTE

-179 DVAEAKEASNAKV
+179 DVAEAKEASDVSEVK
-192 ETGTDVT
+192 GTDVT
-199 SKVTVEIGSIE
+199 SKVTVTESSIE

-257 STARKVPEIKN
+257 STVRKVPDILN
-268 GSVVMATGEVLEG
+268 GSLVMATGKVLGE

-289 NDIEDKVDVTAELE
+289 DYINNKVNVTANLE

-311 TVQTNGNQTITSTLN
+311 TVQDNGNQKITSMINDHETEKTIPISYN
-326 EEQTSKELDVKYKDG
+326 PGVSNT
-341 IGNYYA
+341 YA
-347 NLNGSIETFNKANN
+347 NINGSIETFNKADNK
-361 RFSHVAFI
+361 FTHVAYI
-369 KPNNGK
+369 IPKNGMS
-375 TTSVT
+375 TESATI
-380 VTGTLMK
+380 TGTLMK
-387 GSNQNGNQPKVRI
+387 GSNSNGNSPTVKI
-400 FEYLGNNE
+400 FEVLESNKE
-408 DIAKSVYANTTD
+408 LPKSVYANIND
-420 TSKFK
+420 TNTFK
-425 EVTSN
+425 DVTSQ
-430 MSGNLNLQNNGSY
+430 MKDNLTVSENGSY
-443 SLNIENLDKTYV
+443 SLNIENLNKTYV
-455 VHYDGEYLN
+455 VHYSGEYLS
-464 GTDEVDFRTQ
+464 GSHEVDFRTQ
-474 MVGHPEQLYK
+474 MTGHPKQQSI
-484 YYYDRGYTLTWDN
+484 YYYNHGYTLTWDN

-508 NGKNGPI
+508 DGKYGPI
-515 IQNNKFEYKEDTIKE
+515 VDSNNFEFSEDSGNGSIS
-530 TLTGQYDKN
+530 GQYDAKQIIE
-539 LVTTVEE
+539 TEE
-546 EYDSS
+546 NQDN
-551 TLDIDYH
+551 TPLDIDYH
-558 TAIDGG
+558 TAIDGE

-687 LPEEHGQAQGPV
+687 LPEEHGQAQGPI

-712 GLGTENGHGNYD
+712 GLGTENGHGNYG

-781 IHGQNKGNQS
+781 IHGQNKGDQS

-831 EDTNPGGGQ
+831 EDTN
-840 VTTESNLVEFDEEST
+840 
-855 KGIVTGAVSDHT
+855 
-867 TVEDTK
+867 
-873 EYTTESNLIELVD
+873 
-886 ELPEEHGQAQGPIE
+886 
-900 EITEN
+900 
-905 NHHISHSGLGTE
+905 
-917 NGHGN
+917 
-922 YDVIEEIEE
+922 
-931 NSHVDIKSELGYE
+931 
-944 GGQNSGNQSF
+944 
-954 EEDTEEDKPKYEQG
+954 
-968 GNIVDI
+968 
-974 DFDSVPQIH
+974 
-983 GQNKGNQSF
+983 
-992 EEDTEKDKP
+992 
-1001 KYEQGGNIIDIDFD
+1001 
-1015 SVPHIHGFNKHTEI
+1015 
-1029 IEEDTNKDKP
+1029 KDKP

-1045 HNSVDFEEDT
+1045 HNIVDFEEDT
-1055 LPQVSG
+1055 LPKVSG
-1061 HNEGQQTIEEDTTP
+1061 QNEGQQTIEEYTTSP
-1075 PIVPPTPPT
+1075 TPPTPPT

-1113 EVPTEPG
+1113 EVPSEPETPTPPTPEVPSEPETPTPPTPEVPAEPG
-1120 KPIPPAKEEPK
+1120 KPVPPAKEEPK

-1152 VKAVVPTKKAQSK
+1152 VKAVAPTKKAQSK

-1178 NNGMLFGGLFS
+1178 NKGMLFGGLFS
-1189 ILGLALLRRNKKNH
+1189 ILGLALLRRNKKNN

>member
-40 QKTTTVEENG
+40 QKTTVEENG
-50 NSATDNKT
+50 NSATDNKV

-66 NVNHI
+66 NVNTI

-92 TEEAPKAVQAPQT
+92 TEEAPNAVQAPQT
-105 AQPANIETVKE
+105 AQPANVETVKE
-116 EVVKEEAKPQVKET
+116 EEKPQVKET
-130 TQSQDNSGDQRQV
+130 TQPQDNSGNQRQV
-143 DLTPKKATQNQVAE
+143 DLTPKKVTQNQGTE

-179 DVAEAKEASNAKV
+179 DVAEAKEASDVSEVK
-192 ETGTDVT
+192 GTDVT
-199 SKVTVEIGSIE
+199 SKVTVTESSIE

-257 STARKVPEIKN
+257 STVRKVPDILN
-268 GSVVMATGEVLEG
+268 GSLVMATGKVLGE

-289 NDIEDKVDVTAELE
+289 DYINNKVNVTANLE

-311 TVQTNGNQTITSTLN
+311 TVQDNGNQKITSMINDHETEKTIPISYN
-326 EEQTSKELDVKYKDG
+326 PGVSNT
-341 IGNYYA
+341 YA
-347 NLNGSIETFNKANN
+347 NINGSIETFNKADNK
-361 RFSHVAFI
+361 FTHVAYI
-369 KPNNGK
+369 IPKNGMS
-375 TTSVT
+375 TESATI
-380 VTGTLMK
+380 TGTLMK
-387 GSNQNGNQPKVRI
+387 GSNSNGNSPTVKI
-400 FEYLGNNE
+400 FEVLESNKE
-408 DIAKSVYANTTD
+408 LPKSVYANIND
-420 TSKFK
+420 TNTFK
-425 EVTSN
+425 DVTSQ
-430 MSGNLNLQNNGSY
+430 MKDNLTVSENGSY
-443 SLNIENLDKTYV
+443 SLNIENLNKTYV
-455 VHYDGEYLN
+455 VHYSGEYLS
-464 GTDEVDFRTQ
+464 GSHEVDFRTQ
-474 MVGHPEQLYK
+474 MTGHPKQQSI
-484 YYYDRGYTLTWDN
+484 YYYNHGYTLTWDN

-508 NGKNGPI
+508 DGKYGPI
-515 IQNNKFEYKEDTIKE
+515 VDSNNFEFSEDSGNGSIS
-530 TLTGQYDKN
+530 GQYDAKQIIE
-539 LVTTVEE
+539 TEE
-546 EYDSS
+546 NQDN
-551 TLDIDYH
+551 TPLDIDYH
-558 TAIDGG
+558 TAIDGE

-687 LPEEHGQAQGPV
+687 LPEEHGQAQGPI

-712 GLGTENGHGNYD
+712 GLGTENGHGNYG

-781 IHGQNKGNQS
+781 IHGQNKGDQS

-831 EDTNPGGGQ
+831 EDTN
-840 VTTESNLVEFDEEST
+840 
-855 KGIVTGAVSDHT
+855 
-867 TVEDTK
+867 
-873 EYTTESNLIELVD
+873 
-886 ELPEEHGQAQGPIE
+886 
-900 EITEN
+900 
-905 NHHISHSGLGTE
+905 
-917 NGHGN
+917 
-922 YDVIEEIEE
+922 
-931 NSHVDIKSELGYE
+931 
-944 GGQNSGNQSF
+944 
-954 EEDTEEDKPKYEQG
+954 
-968 GNIVDI
+968 
-974 DFDSVPQIH
+974 
-983 GQNKGNQSF
+983 
-992 EEDTEKDKP
+992 
-1001 KYEQGGNIIDIDFD
+1001 
-1015 SVPHIHGFNKHTEI
+1015 
-1029 IEEDTNKDKP
+1029 KDKP

-1045 HNSVDFEEDT
+1045 HNIVDFEEDT
-1055 LPQVSG
+1055 LPKVSG
-1061 HNEGQQTIEEDTTP
+1061 QNEGQQTIEEDTTP
-1075 PIVPPTPPT
+1075 PTPPTPPT

-1113 EVPTEPG
+1113 EVPSEPETPTPPTPEVPAEPG
-1120 KPIPPAKEEPK
+1120 KPVPPAKEEPK

-1152 VKAVVPTKKAQSK
+1152 VKAVAPTKKAQSK

-1178 NNGMLFGGLFS
+1178 NKGMLFGGLFS

>member
-40 QKTTTVEENG
+40 QKTTVEENG
-50 NSATDNKT
+50 NSATDNKV

-66 NVNHI
+66 NVNTI

-92 TEEAPKAVQAPQT
+92 TEEAPNAVQAPQT
-105 AQPANIETVKE
+105 AQPANVETVKE
-116 EVVKEEAKPQVKET
+116 EEKPQVKET
-130 TQSQDNSGDQRQV
+130 TQPQDNSGNQRQV
-143 DLTPKKATQNQVAE
+143 DLTPKKVTQNQGTE

-179 DVAEAKEASNAKV
+179 DVAEAKEASDVSEVK
-192 ETGTDVT
+192 GTDVT
-199 SKVTVEIGSIE
+199 SKVTVTESSIE

-257 STARKVPEIKN
+257 STVRKVPDILN
-268 GSVVMATGEVLEG
+268 GSLVMATGKVLGE

-289 NDIEDKVDVTAELE
+289 DYINNKVNVTANLE

-311 TVQTNGNQTITSTLN
+311 TVQDNGNQKITSMINDHETEKTIPISYN
-326 EEQTSKELDVKYKDG
+326 PGVSNT
-341 IGNYYA
+341 YA
-347 NLNGSIETFNKANN
+347 NINGSIETFNKADNK
-361 RFSHVAFI
+361 FTHVAYI
-369 KPNNGK
+369 IPKNGMS
-375 TTSVT
+375 TESATI
-380 VTGTLMK
+380 TGTLMK
-387 GSNQNGNQPKVRI
+387 GSNSNGNSPTVKI
-400 FEYLGNNE
+400 FEVLESNKE
-408 DIAKSVYANTTD
+408 LPKSVYANIND
-420 TSKFK
+420 TNTFK
-425 EVTSN
+425 DVTSQ
-430 MSGNLNLQNNGSY
+430 MKDNLTVSENGSY
-443 SLNIENLDKTYV
+443 SLNIENLNKTYV
-455 VHYDGEYLN
+455 VHYSGEYLS
-464 GTDEVDFRTQ
+464 GSHEVDFRTQ
-474 MVGHPEQLYK
+474 MTGHPKQQSI
-484 YYYDRGYTLTWDN
+484 YYYNHGYTLTWDN

-508 NGKNGPI
+508 DGKYGPI
-515 IQNNKFEYKEDTIKE
+515 VDSNNFEFSEDSGNGSIS
-530 TLTGQYDKN
+530 GQYDAKQIIE
-539 LVTTVEE
+539 TEE
-546 EYDSS
+546 NQDN
-551 TLDIDYH
+551 TPLDIDYH
-558 TAIDGG
+558 TAIDGE

-687 LPEEHGQAQGPV
+687 LPEEHGQAQGPI

-712 GLGTENGHGNYD
+712 GLGTENGHGNYG

-781 IHGQNKGNQS
+781 IHGQNKGDQS

-831 EDTNPGGGQ
+831 EDTN
-840 VTTESNLVEFDEEST
+840 
-855 KGIVTGAVSDHT
+855 
-867 TVEDTK
+867 
-873 EYTTESNLIELVD
+873 
-886 ELPEEHGQAQGPIE
+886 
-900 EITEN
+900 
-905 NHHISHSGLGTE
+905 
-917 NGHGN
+917 
-922 YDVIEEIEE
+922 
-931 NSHVDIKSELGYE
+931 
-944 GGQNSGNQSF
+944 
-954 EEDTEEDKPKYEQG
+954 
-968 GNIVDI
+968 
-974 DFDSVPQIH
+974 
-983 GQNKGNQSF
+983 
-992 EEDTEKDKP
+992 
-1001 KYEQGGNIIDIDFD
+1001 
-1015 SVPHIHGFNKHTEI
+1015 
-1029 IEEDTNKDKP
+1029 KDKP

-1045 HNSVDFEEDT
+1045 HNIVDFEEDT
-1055 LPQVSG
+1055 LPKVSG
-1061 HNEGQQTIEEDTTP
+1061 QNEGQQTIEEDTTP
-1075 PIVPPTPPT
+1075 PTPPTPPT

-1113 EVPTEPG
+1113 EVPSEPETPTPPTPEVPSEPETPTPPTPEVPAEPG
-1120 KPIPPAKEEPK
+1120 KPVPPA
-1131 KPSKP
+1131 
-1136 VEQGKVVT
+1136 
-1144 PVIEINEK
+1144 
-1152 VKAVVPTKKAQSK
+1152 
-1165 KSELPETGGEEST
+1165 
-1178 NNGMLFGGLFS
+1178 
-1189 ILGLALLRRNKKNH
+1189 
-1203 KA
+1203 

>member
-50 NSATDNKT
+50 NSATDNKVN
-58 SETQTTAT
+58 ETQTTTT
-66 NVNHI
+66 NVNTI
-71 EETQSYN
+71 DETQSYS
-78 ATVTE
+78 ATATE

-92 TEEAPKAVQAPQT
+92 TEKAPKAVQAVQAPQT
-105 AQPANIETVKE
+105 AQPANLETVKE

-166 TASESKPR
+166 TVSESKPR

-179 DVAEAKEASNAKV
+179 DVVDAKEASDVSEVK
-192 ETGTDVT
+192 GTDVT
-199 SKVTVEIGSIE
+199 SKVTVEDESKIE
-210 GHNNTNKVEPHAG
+210 APKGNNVQPHEG
-223 QRAVLKYKLK
+223 QRVVLKYKLK
-233 FENGLHQGDYF
+233 FQDGLKTGDYF

-257 STARKVPEIKN
+257 STIRKVPDIKN
-268 GSVVMATGEVLEG
+268 GSLVMAKGQVLDNG
-281 GKIRYTFT
+281 RIRYTFI
-289 NDIEDKVDVTAELE
+289 DYIKDKVNVTANLE

-311 TVQTNGNQTITSTLN
+311 TVQSNGQQTITSKLN
-326 EEQTSKELDVKYKDG
+326 GKETSGTMQITYKDG
-341 IGNYYA
+341 VKNQYT
-347 NLNGSIETFNKANN
+347 NVNGSIETFDKEKNK
-361 RFSHVAFI
+361 FTHVAYI
-369 KPNNGK
+369 KPINGNNSD
-375 TTSVT
+375 SVT
-380 VTGTLMK
+380 VTGMLTQ
-387 GSNQNGNQPKVRI
+387 GSNENGTQPNVKI
-400 FEYLGNNE
+400 YEYVGTENGLPQ
-408 DIAKSVYANTTD
+408 SVYANTADSTQLKD
-420 TSKFK
+420 
-425 EVTSN
+425 VTN
-430 MSGNLNLQNNGSY
+430 QMSDKLKVQNNGSY
-443 SLNIENLDKTYV
+443 SLNFDKLDKTYV
-455 VHYDGEYLN
+455 IHYTGDYLN
-464 GTDEVDFRTQ
+464 GTSEVNFRTQ
-474 MVGHPEQLYK
+474 LTGYPENRYK
-484 YYYDRGYTLTWDN
+484 TYYYNNGYILTWDN

-508 NGKNGPI
+508 DGKYGPI
-515 IQNNKFEYKEDTIKE
+515 VDSNNFEFSEDSGNGSIS
-530 TLTGQYDKN
+530 GQYDAKQIIE
-539 LVTTVEE
+539 TEE
-546 EYDSS
+546 NQDN
-551 TLDIDYH
+551 TPLDIDYH
-558 TAIDGG
+558 TAIDGE

-653 STKGIVTGAVS
+653 STRV
-664 DHTTVEDTKEYT
+664 
-676 TESNLIELVDE
+676 
-687 LPEEHGQAQGPV
+687 
-699 EEITENNHHISHS
+699 
-712 GLGTENGHGNYD
+712 
-724 VIEEIEENSHVD
+724 
-736 IKSELGYEGG
+736 
-746 QNSGN
+746 
-751 QSFEE
+751 
-756 DTEEDKPKYEQ
+756 
-767 GGNIVDIDFDSVPQ
+767 
-781 IHGQNKGNQS
+781 
-791 FEEDTEKD
+791 
-799 KPKYEHG
+799 
-806 GNIIDIDFDSVPH
+806 
-819 IHGFNKH
+819 
-826 TEIIE
+826 
-831 EDTNPGGGQ
+831 
-840 VTTESNLVEFDEEST
+840 
-855 KGIVTGAVSDHT
+855 IVTGAVSDHT

-922 YDVIEEIEE
+922 YGVIEEIEE

-983 GQNKGNQSF
+983 GQNKGDQSF

-1001 KYEQGGNIIDIDFD
+1001 KYEHGGNIIDIDFD

-1045 HNSVDFEEDT
+1045 HNIVDFEEDT
-1055 LPQVSG
+1055 LPKVSG
-1061 HNEGQQTIEEDTTP
+1061 QNEGQQTIEEDTT
-1075 PIVPPTPPT
+1075 PPTPPT

-1098 PEVPSEPETPTPPTP
+1098 PEVPSEPEVPTPPTP
-1113 EVPTEPG
+1113 EIPSEPG
-1120 KPIPPAKEEPK
+1120 KPVPPAKEEPK

-1152 VKAVVPTKKAQSK
+1152 VKAVAPTKKAQSK

-1178 NNGMLFGGLFS
+1178 NKGMLFGGLFS
-1189 ILGLALLRRNKKNH
+1189 ILGLALLRRNKKNN

>member
-50 NSATDNKT
+50 NSATENKT

-92 TEEAPKAVQAPQT
+92 TEEAPKAAVQAPQT
-105 AQPANIETVKE
+105 AQPANVETVKE

-143 DLTPKKATQNQVAE
+143 DLTPKKVTQNQVAE
-157 TQVEVAQPR
+157 TQVVVAQPR

-179 DVAEAKEASNAKV
+179 DVVEAKEASNASEIK
-192 ETGTDVT
+192 GTDVT
-199 SKVTVEIGSIE
+199 SKVTVESGSIE
-210 GHNNTNKVEPHAG
+210 APQGNKVEPHAG
-223 QRAVLKYKLK
+223 QRVVLKYKLK
-233 FENGLHQGDYF
+233 FEKDLHKGDYF
-244 DFTLSNNVNTHGV
+244 DFTLSNNVNIYGV

-268 GSVVMATGEVLEG
+268 GSVVMATGQLLG
-281 GKIRYTFT
+281 NGKIRYTFT
-289 NDIEDKVDVTAELE
+289 DYIDYKVNVTADLE

-311 TVQTNGNQTITSTLN
+311 TVQSNGQQTITSTLN
-326 EEQTSKELDVKYKDG
+326 DKETKNTLPIEYNPGVS
-341 IGNYYA
+341 NSYA
-347 NLNGSIETFNKANN
+347 NVNGSIETFDKGNN
-361 RFSHVAFI
+361 RFTHVAYI
-369 KPNNGK
+369 KPQNGHK
-375 TTSVT
+375 SDSVSI
-380 VTGTLMK
+380 TGTLTQ
-387 GSNQNGNQPKVRI
+387 GSKADGKAPTVKVY
-400 FEYLGNNE
+400 EVLKDANE
-408 DIAKSVYANTTD
+408 LPQSVYANVSD
-420 TSKFK
+420 SSMFK
-425 EVTSN
+425 DVTEEMN
-430 MSGNLNLQNNGSY
+430 DKLKVENNGNYKLDIEKLEKSY
-443 SLNIENLDKTYV
+443 VI
-455 VHYDGEYLN
+455 HYDGEYLSGSDQVN
-464 GTDEVDFRTQ
+464 FRTH
-474 MVGHPEQLYK
+474 MFGYPEQQYK
-484 YYYDRGYTLTWDN
+484 YYYTHLGYKLTWDN
-497 GLVLYSNKANG
+497 GLVLYSNKAKGDGTNG
-508 NGKNGPI
+508 TI
-515 IQNNKFEYKEDTIKE
+515 TESNNMTFDEEYGTGVI
-530 TLTGQYDKN
+530 TGQYDKN

-558 TAIDGG
+558 TAIDGE

-653 STKGIVTGAVS
+653 STKGIVTGAIS
-664 DHTTVEDTKEYT
+664 DHTTVE
-676 TESNLIELVDE
+676 N
-687 LPEEHGQAQGPV
+687 
-699 EEITENNHHISHS
+699 
-712 GLGTENGHGNYD
+712 
-724 VIEEIEENSHVD
+724 
-736 IKSELGYEGG
+736 
-746 QNSGN
+746 
-751 QSFEE
+751 
-756 DTEEDKPKYEQ
+756 
-767 GGNIVDIDFDSVPQ
+767 
-781 IHGQNKGNQS
+781 
-791 FEEDTEKD
+791 
-799 KPKYEHG
+799 
-806 GNIIDIDFDSVPH
+806 
-819 IHGFNKH
+819 
-826 TEIIE
+826 
-831 EDTNPGGGQ
+831 
-840 VTTESNLVEFDEEST
+840 
-855 KGIVTGAVSDHT
+855 
-867 TVEDTK
+867 TK

-922 YDVIEEIEE
+922 YGVIEEIEE

-944 GGQNSGNQSF
+944 GGQNIGNQSF

-974 DFDSVPQIH
+974 DFDSVPQIQ
-983 GQNKGNQSF
+983 GQNKGDQSFEEDTEKDKPKYEQGGNIVDIDFDSVPQIQGQNIGNQSF

-1001 KYEQGGNIIDIDFD
+1001 KYEHGGNIIDIDFD

-1039 NYQFGG
+1039 SYQFGG
-1045 HNSVDFEEDT
+1045 HNGIDFVEDT
-1055 LPQVSG
+1055 LPKVSG
-1061 HNEGQQTIEEDTTP
+1061 QNEGQQTIEEDTT
-1075 PIVPPTPPT
+1075 PPTPPT

-1098 PEVPSEPETPTPPTP
+1098 PEVPA
-1113 EVPTEPG
+1113 EPG
-1120 KPIPPAKEEPK
+1120 KPVPPAKEEPK

-1152 VKAVVPTKKAQSK
+1152 VKVVAPTKQKQSK

-1178 NNGMLFGGLFS
+1178 NKGMLFGGLFS
-1189 ILGLALLRRNKKNH
+1189 ILGLTLLRRNKKNN

>member
-105 AQPANIETVKE
+105 AQPANVETVKE
-116 EVVKEEAKPQVKET
+116 EEKPQVKET
-130 TQSQDNSGDQRQV
+130 TQPQDNSGNQRQV
-143 DLTPKKATQNQVAE
+143 DLTPKKVTQNQGTE

-179 DVAEAKEASNAKV
+179 DVAEAKEASDVSEVK
-192 ETGTDVT
+192 GTDVT
-199 SKVTVEIGSIE
+199 SKVTVESGSIE
-210 GHNNTNKVEPHAG
+210 APQGNKVEPHAG
-223 QRAVLKYKLK
+223 QRVVLKYKLK
-233 FENGLHQGDYF
+233 FADGLKRGDYF
-244 DFTLSNNVNTHGV
+244 DFTLSNNVNTYGV

-268 GSVVMATGEVLEG
+268 GSVVMATGEILG
-281 GKIRYTFT
+281 NGNIRYTFT
-289 NDIEDKVDVTAELE
+289 NEIEHKVEVTANLE

-311 TVQTNGNQTITSTLN
+311 TVQSNGEQKITSKLN
-326 EEQTSKELDVKYKDG
+326 GEETEKTIPVVYNPGVSNSYTNV
-341 IGNYYA
+341 
-347 NLNGSIETFNKANN
+347 NGSIETFNKESNKFTHIAY
-361 RFSHVAFI
+361 I
-369 KPNNGK
+369 KPMNGNQSN
-375 TTSVT
+375 TVS
-380 VTGTLMK
+380 VTGTLTE
-387 GSNQNGNQPKVRI
+387 GSNLAGGQPTVKVY
-400 FEYLGNNE
+400 EYLGKKDE
-408 DIAKSVYANTTD
+408 LPQSVYANTSD
-420 TSKFK
+420 TNKFK
-425 EVTSN
+425 DVTKEMNGKLSV
-430 MSGNLNLQNNGSY
+430 QDNGSY
-443 SLNIENLDKTYV
+443 SLNLDKLDKTYV
-455 VHYDGEYLN
+455 IHYTGEYLQGSDQVN
-464 GTDEVDFRTQ
+464 FRTELY
-474 MVGHPEQLYK
+474 GYPERAYK
-484 YYYDRGYTLTWDN
+484 SYYVYGGYRLTWDN
-497 GLVLYSNKANG
+497 GLVLYSNKADG
-508 NGKNGPI
+508 NGKNGQI
-515 IQNNKFEYKEDTIKE
+515 IQDNDFEYKEDTAKG
-530 TLTGQYDKN
+530 TMSGQYDAKQIIE
-539 LVTTVEE
+539 TEE
-546 EYDSS
+546 NQDN
-551 TLDIDYH
+551 TPLDIDYH
-558 TAIDGG
+558 TAIDGE

-664 DHTTVEDTKEYT
+664 DHTTIEDTKEYT

-687 LPEEHGQAQGPV
+687 LPEEHGQAQGPI

-712 GLGTENGHGNYD
+712 GLGTENGHGNYG

-781 IHGQNKGNQS
+781 IHGQNKGDQS

-806 GNIIDIDFDSVPH
+806 GNIIDIDFDSVPQ

-826 TEIIE
+826 
-831 EDTNPGGGQ
+831 N
-840 VTTESNLVEFDEEST
+840 
-855 KGIVTGAVSDHT
+855 
-867 TVEDTK
+867 
-873 EYTTESNLIELVD
+873 
-886 ELPEEHGQAQGPIE
+886 
-900 EITEN
+900 
-905 NHHISHSGLGTE
+905 
-917 NGHGN
+917 
-922 YDVIEEIEE
+922 
-931 NSHVDIKSELGYE
+931 
-944 GGQNSGNQSF
+944 
-954 EEDTEEDKPKYEQG
+954 
-968 GNIVDI
+968 
-974 DFDSVPQIH
+974 
-983 GQNKGNQSF
+983 
-992 EEDTEKDKP
+992 
-1001 KYEQGGNIIDIDFD
+1001 
-1015 SVPHIHGFNKHTEI
+1015 EI

-1055 LPQVSG
+1055 LPKVSG
-1061 HNEGQQTIEEDTTP
+1061 QNEGQQTIEEDTTP
-1075 PIVPPTPPT
+1075 PTPPTPEVPSEPETPMPPT

-1098 PEVPSEPETPTPPTP
+1098 PEVPA
-1113 EVPTEPG
+1113 EPG
-1120 KPIPPAKEEPK
+1120 KPVPPAKEEPK

-1152 VKAVVPTKKAQSK
+1152 VKAVAQTKKAQSK

-1178 NNGMLFGGLFS
+1178 NKGMLFGGLFS
-1189 ILGLALLRRNKKNH
+1189 ILGLALLRRNKKNN

>member
-105 AQPANIETVKE
+105 AQPANVETVKE
-116 EVVKEEAKPQVKET
+116 EEKPQVKET
-130 TQSQDNSGDQRQV
+130 TQPQDNSGNQRQV
-143 DLTPKKATQNQVAE
+143 DLTPKKVTQNQGTE

-179 DVAEAKEASNAKV
+179 DVAEAKEASDVSEVK
-192 ETGTDVT
+192 GTDVT
-199 SKVTVEIGSIE
+199 SKVTVESGSIE
-210 GHNNTNKVEPHAG
+210 APQGNKVEPHAG
-223 QRAVLKYKLK
+223 QRVVLKYKLK
-233 FENGLHQGDYF
+233 FADGLKRGDYF
-244 DFTLSNNVNTHGV
+244 DFTLSNNVNTYGV

-268 GSVVMATGEVLEG
+268 GSVVMATGEILG
-281 GKIRYTFT
+281 NGNIRYTFT
-289 NDIEDKVDVTAELE
+289 NEIEHKVEVTANLE

-311 TVQTNGNQTITSTLN
+311 TVQSNGEQKITSKLN
-326 EEQTSKELDVKYKDG
+326 GEETEKTIPVVYNPGVSNSYTNV
-341 IGNYYA
+341 
-347 NLNGSIETFNKANN
+347 NGSIETFNKESNKFTHIAY
-361 RFSHVAFI
+361 I
-369 KPNNGK
+369 KPMNGNQSN
-375 TTSVT
+375 TVS
-380 VTGTLMK
+380 VTGTLTE
-387 GSNQNGNQPKVRI
+387 GSNLAGGQPTVKVY
-400 FEYLGNNE
+400 EYLGKKDE
-408 DIAKSVYANTTD
+408 LPQSVYANTSD
-420 TSKFK
+420 TNKFK
-425 EVTSN
+425 DVTKEMNGKLSV
-430 MSGNLNLQNNGSY
+430 QDNGSY
-443 SLNIENLDKTYV
+443 SLNLDKLDKTYV
-455 VHYDGEYLN
+455 IHYTGEYLQGSDQVN
-464 GTDEVDFRTQ
+464 FRTELY
-474 MVGHPEQLYK
+474 GYPERAYK
-484 YYYDRGYTLTWDN
+484 SYYVYGGYRLTWDN
-497 GLVLYSNKANG
+497 GLVLYSNKADG
-508 NGKNGPI
+508 NGKNGQI
-515 IQNNKFEYKEDTIKE
+515 IQDNDFEYKEDTAKG
-530 TLTGQYDKN
+530 TMSGQYDAKQIIE
-539 LVTTVEE
+539 TEE
-546 EYDSS
+546 NQDN
-551 TLDIDYH
+551 TPLDIDYH
-558 TAIDGG
+558 TAIDGE
-564 GGYVDGYIETI
+564 GGYIDGYIETI

-664 DHTTVEDTKEYT
+664 DHTTIEDTKEYT

-687 LPEEHGQAQGPV
+687 LPEEHGQAQGPI

-712 GLGTENGHGNYD
+712 GLGTENGHGNYG

-781 IHGQNKGNQS
+781 IHGQNKGDQS

-806 GNIIDIDFDSVPH
+806 GNIIDIDFDSVPQ

-826 TEIIE
+826 
-831 EDTNPGGGQ
+831 N
-840 VTTESNLVEFDEEST
+840 
-855 KGIVTGAVSDHT
+855 
-867 TVEDTK
+867 
-873 EYTTESNLIELVD
+873 
-886 ELPEEHGQAQGPIE
+886 
-900 EITEN
+900 
-905 NHHISHSGLGTE
+905 
-917 NGHGN
+917 
-922 YDVIEEIEE
+922 
-931 NSHVDIKSELGYE
+931 
-944 GGQNSGNQSF
+944 
-954 EEDTEEDKPKYEQG
+954 
-968 GNIVDI
+968 
-974 DFDSVPQIH
+974 
-983 GQNKGNQSF
+983 
-992 EEDTEKDKP
+992 
-1001 KYEQGGNIIDIDFD
+1001 
-1015 SVPHIHGFNKHTEI
+1015 EI

-1055 LPQVSG
+1055 LPKVSG
-1061 HNEGQQTIEEDTTP
+1061 QNEGQQTIEEDTTP
-1075 PIVPPTPPT
+1075 PTPPTPEVPSEPETPMPPT

-1098 PEVPSEPETPTPPTP
+1098 PEVPA
-1113 EVPTEPG
+1113 EPG
-1120 KPIPPAKEEPK
+1120 KPVPPAKEEPK

-1152 VKAVVPTKKAQSK
+1152 VKAVAPTKKAQSK

-1178 NNGMLFGGLFS
+1178 NKGMLFGGLFS
-1189 ILGLALLRRNKKNH
+1189 ILGLALLRRNKKNN

>member
-50 NSATDNKT
+50 NSATDNKVN
-58 SETQTTAT
+58 ETQTTTT
-66 NVNHI
+66 NVNTI
-71 EETQSYN
+71 DETQSFS
-78 ATVTE
+78 ATATE

-92 TEEAPKAVQAPQT
+92 TEKAPKAVQAPQT
-105 AQPANIETVKE
+105 AQPANLETVKE
-116 EVVKEEAKPQVKET
+116 EVVKEEAKPQVET
-130 TQSQDNSGDQRQV
+130 TQPQDNSGDQRQV
-143 DLTPKKATQNQVAE
+143 DLTPKKTTQNQVAE

-179 DVAEAKEASNAKV
+179 DVVEAKEASDAKV

-199 SKVTVEIGSIE
+199 SKVTVTESSIE

-268 GSVVMATGEVLEG
+268 GSVVMATGKILEG

-326 EEQTSKELDVKYKDG
+326 GEQTSKELDVKYKDG

-361 RFSHVAFI
+361 RFTHVAFI

-387 GSNQNGNQPKVRI
+387 GSNQNGNQPKVRV

-425 EVTSN
+425 EVTSSMN
-430 MSGNLNLQNNGSY
+430 GNLNVQTNGSY
-443 SLNIENLDKTYV
+443 SLNLENLDKTYV

-530 TLTGQYDKN
+530 TLKGQYDKN

-558 TAIDGG
+558 TAIDGE

-644 SNLVEFDEE
+644 SNLVEFDE
-653 STKGIVTGAVS
+653 
-664 DHTTVEDTKEYT
+664 D
-676 TESNLIELVDE
+676 
-687 LPEEHGQAQGPV
+687 
-699 EEITENNHHISHS
+699 
-712 GLGTENGHGNYD
+712 
-724 VIEEIEENSHVD
+724 
-736 IKSELGYEGG
+736 
-746 QNSGN
+746 
-751 QSFEE
+751 
-756 DTEEDKPKYEQ
+756 
-767 GGNIVDIDFDSVPQ
+767 
-781 IHGQNKGNQS
+781 
-791 FEEDTEKD
+791 
-799 KPKYEHG
+799 
-806 GNIIDIDFDSVPH
+806 
-819 IHGFNKH
+819 
-826 TEIIE
+826 
-831 EDTNPGGGQ
+831 
-840 VTTESNLVEFDEEST
+840 ST

-905 NHHISHSGLGTE
+905 YQHISHSGLGTE

-922 YDVIEEIEE
+922 YGVIEEIEE

-944 GGQNSGNQSF
+944 GGQNSGDQSF

-983 GQNKGNQSF
+983 GQNNGNQSF

-1015 SVPHIHGFNKHTEI
+1015 SVPQIHGFNKHNEI

-1055 LPQVSG
+1055 LPKVSG
-1061 HNEGQQTIEEDTTP
+1061 QNEGQQTIEEDTTP
-1075 PIVPPTPPT
+1075 PTPPAPEVPSEPGEPTPPT

-1113 EVPTEPG
+1113 EVPSEPETPTPPTPEVPAEPG
-1120 KPIPPAKEEPK
+1120 KPVPPAKEEPK

-1152 VKAVVPTKKAQSK
+1152 VKAVAPTKQKQSK
-1165 KSELPETGGEEST
+1165 KFELPETGGEEST
-1178 NNGMLFGGLFS
+1178 NKGMLFGGLFS
-1189 ILGLALLRRNKKNH
+1189 ILGLALLRRNKKNN